1 MKKMHLNKLIS
12 ICFVFTALVFA
23 SCSNL
28 LDNIENENNGN
39 GSAKISLSVGLKNL
53 EGNSAE
59 ENNSRTVMAAAND
72 NTTPSN
78 LKNIK
83 LYAKISSDSKEL
95 GTEETLLAEWT
106 DYSEFNHVPYS
117 NEMQAETYDFM
128 LTAISYGATMTQT
141 LSSKTLSAGST
152 TSLNFTS
159 LAVSEAGEQTG
170 VIDLTIYYDKKRF
183 IIPESFEKYIG
194 SSYEKYAEISIS
206 LDGNLIAL
214 KDSSTSKISTYTLFT
229 TTDDNGN
236 GYTISMDEAYLNTA
250 PVNAG
255 FHIVTITFTAIDET
269 VFVYPV
275 PVYVQAGYLS
285 KGSVF
290 PLSDYKNVS
299 KDENV
304 QSYTVT
310 YNSNTD
316 TEETKTQT
324 FYTGSLLADAESL
337 GFRGTGTKRFKEW
350 NTQKDGKGTS
360 YSEGTSPELT
370 EDITLYAQWADFYK
384 ITYLINI
391 DSNTQSYIQKVE
403 GTPSLPAT
411 TTAFADFDSS
421 NYTFCGWDTKA
432 DGSGTRYDEGAS
444 LTLTE
449 DTILYAQWCGAKNSN
464 NYYMVENAKQWN
476 ALMGAPFANTSDGII
491 SADVYIPYGKT
502 ISSPALSLTSTKT
515 FSGRIEGYFH
525 RPIEGFKGA
534 LFDSLSADSEIKYL
548 TVKGLVCNTN
558 NGSIVDIKV
567 NAPVCNTNNGTISE
581 VTVSG
586 VKMTGYS
593 GIAKTNSSTGK
604 ISSCY
609 VSSCTITGSDSYA
622 GAICGRNVGTIEN
635 CIVSDCTIDGSTNNV
650 SYTGGICGYNEG
662 TISGSSTKVTGT
674 VTGSTSDQTYTGG
687 YCAYNKGTI
696 SDSGSVDITLSGS
709 SEADSYYGY
718 VIGYNDGGTV
728 STGIT
733 TTASNTID
741 GISYKVTAKDE
752 NDHQIGATI
761 TLTRTSKISVTV
773 NPDSSNPIYAGLSSS
788 NSYTQGSSNNYID
801 FGEIEKSTKATKTVY
816 LAKGTYYIV
825 LYNSKAAG
833 FGDNYAKGLISYTV
847 D

>member
-59 ENNSRTVMAAAND
+59 ENNSRTVMAAAKD

-83 LYAKISSDSKEL
+83 LYAKLSSGSKEL
-95 GTEETLLAEWT
+95 GTEETLLAEWA
-106 DYSEFNHVPYS
+106 DYSEFNLVPYS
-117 NEMQAETYDFM
+117 NEMHAGTYDFM
-128 LTAISYGATMTQT
+128 LTAINYGATMTQT

-152 TSLNFTS
+152 TSLNFIS
-159 LAVSEAGEQTG
+159 LVASETGEQTG
-170 VIDLTIYYDKKRF
+170 AIDLTIYYSAG
-183 IIPESFEKYIG
+183 ESFKKYVIYSSEKYP
-194 SSYEKYAEISIS
+194 EISLS

-214 KDSSTSKISTYTLFT
+214 KDSSTSSIET

-236 GYTISMDEAYLNTA
+236 VYGFYSSSACLKTA

-255 FHIVTITFTAIDET
+255 FHIITITCIATDGS

-285 KGSVF
+285 KGSVY

-299 KDENV
+299 HDENV

-324 FYTGSLLADAESL
+324 FYKGSLLADAEAL
-337 GFRGTGTKRFKEW
+337 GFTGTGTKRFKEW
-350 NTQKDGKGTS
+350 NTQKDGSGTS
-360 YSEGTSPELT
+360 YTEGSSPELT

-384 ITYLINI
+384 VTYLINI
-391 DSNTQSYIQKVE
+391 DSNTQTYIQKVE
-403 GTPSLPAT
+403 GEHSLAT
-411 TTAFADFDSS
+411 KTTAFADFDSS
-421 NYTFCGWDTKA
+421 KYQFCGWDTKA

-449 DTILYAQWCGAKNSN
+449 DIILYAQWCGAKDSYD
-464 NYYMVENAKQWN
+464 YYVVENAKQWN

-491 SADVYIPYGKT
+491 SAYVYIPYGKT

-515 FSGRIEGYFH
+515 FSGKIEGYFYL
-525 RPIEGFKGA
+525 PIEGFKGA
-534 LFDSLSADSEIKYL
+534 LFDSLSADSEIYNL
-548 TVKGLVCNTN
+548 TIKGLVCNTN
-558 NGSIVDIKV
+558 NGSIVDIRV
-567 NAPVCNTNNGTISE
+567 NAPVCNTNNGTISK
-581 VTVSG
+581 VNVSG
-586 VKMTGYS
+586 VTMTGS
-593 GIAKTNSSTGK
+593 GD
-604 ISSCY
+604 Y
-609 VSSCTITGSDSYA
+609 V
-622 GAICGRNVGTIEN
+622 GAICGRNAGIIEN
-635 CIVSDCTIDGSTNNV
+635 CTVSNCTIDGSTNNV
-650 SYTGGICGYNEG
+650 IYTGGICGYNEG
-662 TISGSSTKVTGT
+662 TISGSNTKVSGT
-674 VTGSTSDQTYTGG
+674 VTGSTSNQTYTGG

-733 TTASNTID
+733 TTAQETVIDTGTIQVD
-741 GISYKVTAKDE
+741 GSKSFKF
-752 NDHQIGATI
+752 
-761 TLTRTSKISVTV
+761 TLERTSLATVSFTDTAENAAQLNAYLQLLTETGTVSKTLVSCPDIKTSTVTKKL
-773 NPDSSNPIYAGLSSS
+773 YLSKG
-788 NSYTQGSSNNYID
+788 SYR
-801 FGEIEKSTKATKTVY
+801 VY
-816 LAKGTYYIV
+816 LSEDFATTNKGCSAKV
-825 LYNSKAAG
+825 LI
-833 FGDNYAKGLISYTV
+833 D
-847 D
+847 

>member
-12 ICFVFTALVFA
+12 ISFVFTALVFA

-28 LDNIENENNGN
+28 LDNIENEKNGN

-59 ENNSRTVMAAAND
+59 ENNSRTVMAAASD

-78 LKNIK
+78 LKDIK
-83 LYAKISSDSKEL
+83 LYAKLSSDFKVL
-95 GTEETLLAEWT
+95 GTVEPLLAEWA
-106 DYSEFNHVPYS
+106 DYSEFNLVPYS
-117 NEMQAETYDFM
+117 NEMHAGTYDFM
-128 LTAISYGATMTQT
+128 LTAINYGATMTQT

-159 LAVSEAGEQTG
+159 LTASENGEQTG
-170 VIDLTIYYDKKRF
+170 AIDLTIYYSDYSAG
-183 IIPESFEKYIG
+183 ESFKKYIDY
-194 SSYEKYAEISIS
+194 SYGNYPELSLS

-214 KDSSTSKISTYTLFT
+214 KDSSTSSIET
-229 TTDDNGN
+229 TTDDKGN
-236 GYTISMDEAYLNTA
+236 VYGFYSTSACLKTA

-255 FHIVTITFTAIDET
+255 FHIITITCIATDGS

-285 KGSVF
+285 KGSVY
-290 PLSDYKNVS
+290 PLSGNEVT
-299 KDENV
+299 KDDNV

-316 TEETKTQT
+316 TEEIKTQS
-324 FYTGSLLADAESL
+324 FYKGSLLADAEAL
-337 GFRGTGTKRFKEW
+337 GFTGTGTKRFKEW
-350 NTQKDGKGTS
+350 NTQKDGSGTS
-360 YSEGTSPELT
+360 YTEGSSPKLT

-384 ITYLINI
+384 LTYLINI
-391 DSNTQSYIQKVE
+391 DSNTQTYIQKVE
-403 GTPSLPAT
+403 AEISLAT
-411 TTAFADFDSS
+411 SKTAFADFDSLK
-421 NYTFCGWDTKA
+421 YQFCGWDTKA
-432 DGSGTRYDEGAS
+432 DGSGTRYAEGAS

-476 ALMGAPFANTSDGII
+476 ALMGAPFANTSSGII

-534 LFDSLSADSEIKYL
+534 LFDSLSADSEINSL

-567 NAPVCNTNNGTISE
+567 NAPVCNTNNGTISN

-609 VSSCTITGSDSYA
+609 VSSCTITGSGDYA
-622 GAICGRNVGTIEN
+622 GAICGRNMGTIED
-635 CIVSDCTIDGSTNNV
+635 CTVSNCTIDGSTNNV

-696 SDSGSVDITLSGS
+696 SDAGSVDITLSGS
-709 SEADSYYGY
+709 SEINSYYGY

-728 STGIT
+728 STDIT
-733 TTASNTID
+733 TTAQETKID
-741 GISYKVTAKDE
+741 TG
-752 NDHQIGATI
+752 TI
-761 TLTRTSKISVTV
+761 TVDGSKYLNFTLERTSLATVSFTDTAANAAQLNAYLRLLTETGTVSKTLVSCSDIDNTTVTKKLYL
-773 NPDSSNPIYAGLSSS
+773 SKGSYSIYLSEGYITSNKGCSAKVL
-788 NSYTQGSSNNYID
+788 ID
-801 FGEIEKSTKATKTVY
+801 
-816 LAKGTYYIV
+816 
-825 LYNSKAAG
+825 
-833 FGDNYAKGLISYTV
+833 
-847 D
+847 

>member
-1 MKKMHLNKLIS
+1 MKKIHLNKLIS

-28 LDNIENENNGN
+28 LDNIENENNGK

-59 ENNSRTVMAAAND
+59 ENNSRTVMAAASD

-78 LKNIK
+78 LKDIK
-83 LYAKISSDSKEL
+83 LYAKLSSDFKEL
-95 GTEETLLAEWT
+95 GTEETLLAEWA
-106 DYSEFNHVPYS
+106 DYSEFNLVPYS
-117 NEMQAETYDFM
+117 NEMQAGTYDFM
-128 LTAISYGATMTQT
+128 LTAINYGATMTQT

-159 LAVSEAGEQTG
+159 LTASENGEQTG
-170 VIDLTIYYDKKRF
+170 AIDLTIYYSAYSAG
-183 IIPESFEKYIG
+183 ESFKKYVIYSSEKYP
-194 SSYEKYAEISIS
+194 EISLS

-214 KDSSTSKISTYTLFT
+214 KDSSTSSIET
-229 TTDDNGN
+229 TTDDKGN
-236 GYTISMDEAYLNTA
+236 VYGFYSTSACLKTA

-255 FHIVTITFTAIDET
+255 FHIITITCIATDGS

-285 KGSVF
+285 KGSVY
-290 PLSDYKNVS
+290 PLSGNEVT
-299 KDENV
+299 KDDNV

-316 TEETKTQT
+316 TEEIKTQS
-324 FYTGSLLADAESL
+324 FYKGSLLADAEAL
-337 GFRGTGTKRFKEW
+337 GFTGTGTKRFKEW
-350 NTQKDGKGTS
+350 NTQKDGSGTS
-360 YSEGTSPELT
+360 YTEGSSPKLT

-384 ITYLINI
+384 LTYLINI
-391 DSNTQSYIQKVE
+391 DSNTQTYIQKVE
-403 GTPSLPAT
+403 AEISLAT
-411 TTAFADFDSS
+411 SKTAFADFDSLK
-421 NYTFCGWDTKA
+421 YQFCGWDTKA
-432 DGSGTRYDEGAS
+432 DGSGTRYAEGAS

-515 FSGRIEGYFH
+515 FSGKIEGYFYL
-525 RPIEGFKGA
+525 PIEGFKGA
-534 LFDSLSADSEIKYL
+534 LFDSLSADSEIYNL
-548 TVKGLVCNTN
+548 TIKGLVCNTN
-558 NGSIVDIKV
+558 NGSIVDIRV

-609 VSSCTITGSDSYA
+609 VSSCTITGSGDYA
-622 GAICGRNVGTIEN
+622 GAICGRNMGTIED
-635 CIVSDCTIDGSTNNV
+635 CTVSNCTIDGRTNNV
-650 SYTGGICGYNEG
+650 MYTGGICGYNEG
-662 TISGSSTKVTGT
+662 TISGSNTKVSGT
-674 VTGSTSDQTYTGG
+674 VTGSTSNYTYTGG

-709 SEADSYYGY
+709 SEINSYYGY

-733 TTASNTID
+733 TTAQETVIDTGTIQVD
-741 GISYKVTAKDE
+741 VSEYF
-752 NDHQIGATI
+752 NF
-761 TLTRTSKISVTV
+761 TLERTSLATVSFTDTAANSAQINGYLQLLTETGTVSKTLVSCPDIKTSTVTKKL
-773 NPDSSNPIYAGLSSS
+773 YLSKG
-788 NSYTQGSSNNYID
+788 SYR
-801 FGEIEKSTKATKTVY
+801 VY
-816 LAKGTYYIV
+816 LSEDFAIFANDGCSAKV
-825 LYNSKAAG
+825 LI
-833 FGDNYAKGLISYTV
+833 D
-847 D
+847 

>member
-117 NEMQAETYDFM
+117 NEMQAGTYDFM
-128 LTAISYGATMTQT
+128 LTAINYGATMTQT

-159 LAVSEAGEQTG
+159 LTASENGEQTG
-170 VIDLTIYYDKKRF
+170 AIDLTIYYSAYSAG
-183 IIPESFEKYIG
+183 ESFKKYVIYSSEKYP
-194 SSYEKYAEISIS
+194 EISLS

-214 KDSSTSKISTYTLFT
+214 KDSSTSSIET
-229 TTDDNGN
+229 TTDDKGN
-236 GYTISMDEAYLNTA
+236 VYGFYSTSACLKTA

-255 FHIVTITFTAIDET
+255 FHIITITCIATDGS

-285 KGSVF
+285 KGSVY
-290 PLSDYKNVS
+290 PLSGNEVT
-299 KDENV
+299 KDDNV

-316 TEETKTQT
+316 TEEIKTQS
-324 FYTGSLLADAESL
+324 FYKGSLLADAEAL
-337 GFRGTGTKRFKEW
+337 GFTGTGTKRFKEW
-350 NTQKDGKGTS
+350 NTQKDGSGTS
-360 YSEGTSPELT
+360 YTEGSSPKLT

-384 ITYLINI
+384 LTYLINI
-391 DSNTQSYIQKVE
+391 DSNTQTYIQKVE
-403 GTPSLPAT
+403 AEISLAT
-411 TTAFADFDSS
+411 SKTAFADFDSLK
-421 NYTFCGWDTKA
+421 YQFCGWDTKA
-432 DGSGTRYDEGAS
+432 DGSGTRYAEGAS

-534 LFDSLSADSEIKYL
+534 LFDSLSADSEINSL

-567 NAPVCNTNNGTISE
+567 NAPVCNTNNGTISN

-609 VSSCTITGSDSYA
+609 VSSCTITGSGDYA
-622 GAICGRNVGTIEN
+622 GAICGRNMGTIED
-635 CIVSDCTIDGSTNNV
+635 CTVSNCTIDGSTNNV

-696 SDSGSVDITLSGS
+696 SDAGSVDITLSGS
-709 SEADSYYGY
+709 SEINSYYGY

-728 STGIT
+728 STDIT
-733 TTASNTID
+733 TTAQETKIDTGTITVNGSKYFPFTLERTSIVTVSFTDTTANAAQINGYLQLLIDAGTVSKTLVSCSDIKSSTVTKKLYLSKGSYQVCLTEDYVGSNTGCSAKVLID
-741 GISYKVTAKDE
+741 
-752 NDHQIGATI
+752 
-761 TLTRTSKISVTV
+761 
-773 NPDSSNPIYAGLSSS
+773 
-788 NSYTQGSSNNYID
+788 
-801 FGEIEKSTKATKTVY
+801 
-816 LAKGTYYIV
+816 
-825 LYNSKAAG
+825 
-833 FGDNYAKGLISYTV
+833 
-847 D
+847 

>member
-1 MKKMHLNKLIS
+1 MKKIHLNKLIS

-28 LDNIENENNGN
+28 LDNIENENNGK

-59 ENNSRTVMAAAND
+59 ENNSRTVMAAASD

-78 LKNIK
+78 LKDIK
-83 LYAKISSDSKEL
+83 LYAKLSSDFKEL
-95 GTEETLLAEWT
+95 GTEETLLAEWA
-106 DYSEFNHVPYS
+106 DYSEFNLVPYS
-117 NEMQAETYDFM
+117 NEMQAGTYDFM
-128 LTAISYGATMTQT
+128 LTAINYGATMTQT

-159 LAVSEAGEQTG
+159 LTASENGEQTG
-170 VIDLTIYYDKKRF
+170 AIDLTIYYSAYSAG
-183 IIPESFEKYIG
+183 ESFKKYVIYSSEKYP
-194 SSYEKYAEISIS
+194 EISLS

-214 KDSSTSKISTYTLFT
+214 KDSSTSSIET
-229 TTDDNGN
+229 TTDDKGN
-236 GYTISMDEAYLNTA
+236 VYGFYSTSACLKTA

-255 FHIVTITFTAIDET
+255 FHIITITCIATDGS

-285 KGSVF
+285 KGSVY
-290 PLSDYKNVS
+290 PLSGNEVT
-299 KDENV
+299 KDDNV

-316 TEETKTQT
+316 TEEIKTQS
-324 FYTGSLLADAESL
+324 FYKGSLLADAEAL
-337 GFRGTGTKRFKEW
+337 GFTGTGTKRFKEW
-350 NTQKDGKGTS
+350 NTQKDGSGTS
-360 YSEGTSPELT
+360 YTEGSSPKLT

-384 ITYLINI
+384 LTYLINI
-391 DSNTQSYIQKVE
+391 DSNTQTYIQKVE
-403 GTPSLPAT
+403 AEISLAT
-411 TTAFADFDSS
+411 SKTAFADFDSLK
-421 NYTFCGWDTKA
+421 YQFCGWDTKA
-432 DGSGTRYDEGAS
+432 DGSGTRYAEGAS

-476 ALMGAPFANTSDGII
+476 ALMGAPFANTSSGII
-491 SADVYIPYGKT
+491 SADVYIPSGKT

-534 LFDSLSADSEIKYL
+534 LFDSLSADSEINSL
-548 TVKGLVCNTN
+548 TVKGLVCDTN
-558 NGSIVDIKV
+558 YGSIVDIRV
-567 NAPVCNTNNGTISE
+567 NAPVCNANYGTISN

-593 GIAKTNSSTGK
+593 GIAKINYSKGT
-604 ISSCY
+604 ISSCH

-622 GAICGRNVGTIEN
+622 GAICGRNMGTIED
-635 CIVSDCTIDGSTNNV
+635 CTVSNCTIDGSTNNV

-674 VTGSTSDQTYTGG
+674 VTGSTSDYTYTGG
-687 YCAYNKGTI
+687 YCAYNTGTI
-696 SDSGSVDITLSGS
+696 SDAGSVDITLSGS
-709 SEADSYYGY
+709 SEINSYYGY

-728 STGIT
+728 STDIT
-733 TTASNTID
+733 TTAQETKID
-741 GISYKVTAKDE
+741 TG
-752 NDHQIGATI
+752 TI
-761 TLTRTSKISVTV
+761 TVDDSKYFPFTLERTSIVTV
-773 NPDSSNPIYAGLSSS
+773 SFTDTTANAAQINGYLQLLTDAGTVSKTLVSCPDIKTSTVTKKLYLSKG
-788 NSYTQGSSNNYID
+788 SYR
-801 FGEIEKSTKATKTVY
+801 VY
-816 LAKGTYYIV
+816 LSEDFAIFANDGCSAKV
-825 LYNSKAAG
+825 LI
-833 FGDNYAKGLISYTV
+833 D
-847 D
+847 

>member
-1 MKKMHLNKLIS
+1 MKKIHLNKLIS
-12 ICFVFTALVFA
+12 ICFVFTALLFA

-59 ENNSRTVMAAAND
+59 ENNSRTVMAAASD

-78 LKNIK
+78 LKDIK
-83 LYAKISSDSKEL
+83 LYAKLSSDSKEL
-95 GTEETLLAEWT
+95 GTEETLLAEWA
-106 DYSEFNHVPYS
+106 DYSEFNLVPYS
-117 NEMQAETYDFM
+117 NEMQAGTYDFM
-128 LTAISYGATMTQT
+128 LTAINYGATMTQT

-236 GYTISMDEAYLNTA
+236 GYTISMDGAYLNTA

-255 FHIVTITFTAIDET
+255 FHIVTITFTAIDGT

-285 KGSVF
+285 KGSIF

-324 FYTGSLLADAESL
+324 FYKGSLLADAEAL
-337 GFRGTGTKRFKEW
+337 GFIATGSKRFKEW
-350 NTQKDGKGTS
+350 NTQKDGSGTS
-360 YSEGTSPELT
+360 YTEGTSPELT

-384 ITYLINI
+384 VTYLINI
-391 DSNTQSYIQKVE
+391 DSNTQTYIQKVE
-403 GTPSLPAT
+403 GESSLAT
-411 TTAFADFDSS
+411 KTTAFADFDSS
-421 NYTFCGWDTKA
+421 KYQFCGWDTKA
-432 DGSGTRYDEGAS
+432 DGSGTRYAEGAS

-476 ALMGAPFANTSDGII
+476 ALMGAPFANTSSGII
-491 SADVYIPYGKT
+491 SADVYIPSGKT

-515 FSGRIEGYFH
+515 FSGIIQGSYYL
-525 RPIEGFKGA
+525 PIEGFKGA
-534 LFDSLSADSEIKYL
+534 LFNSLSADSEIKYL
-548 TVKGLVCNTN
+548 TVKGLVCDTN
-558 NGSIVDIKV
+558 YGSIVDIRV
-567 NAPVCNTNNGTISE
+567 NAPVCNANYGTISN

-593 GIAKTNSSTGK
+593 GIAKINYSKGT
-604 ISSCY
+604 ISSCH

-622 GAICGRNVGTIEN
+622 GAICGRNMGTIED
-635 CIVSDCTIDGSTNNV
+635 CTVSNCTIDGSTNNV
-650 SYTGGICGYNEG
+650 MYTGGICGYNEG
-662 TISGSSTKVTGT
+662 TISGSSTKVSGT

-696 SDSGSVDITLSGS
+696 SDAGSVDITLSGS
-709 SEADSYYGY
+709 SEINSYYGY

-728 STGIT
+728 STDIT
-733 TTASNTID
+733 TTAQETVIDTGTIQVD
-741 GISYKVTAKDE
+741 GSKSFKF
-752 NDHQIGATI
+752 
-761 TLTRTSKISVTV
+761 TLERTSLATVSFTDTAANAAQLNASLQLLTETGTVSKTLISCT
-773 NPDSSNPIYAGLSSS
+773 NIKTSTETKKLYLSKG
-788 NSYTQGSSNNYID
+788 SYR
-801 FGEIEKSTKATKTVY
+801 VY
-816 LAKGTYYIV
+816 LSEDYFSTNTGCSAKV
-825 LYNSKAAG
+825 LI
-833 FGDNYAKGLISYTV
+833 D
-847 D
+847 

>member
-12 ICFVFTALVFA
+12 ISFVFTALVFA

-28 LDNIENENNGN
+28 LDNIENEKNGN

-53 EGNSAE
+53 EENSAE
-59 ENNSRTVMAAAND
+59 ENNSRTVMAAASD
-72 NTTPSN
+72 NTTVSN

-83 LYAKISSDSKEL
+83 LYAKLSSDSKEL
-95 GTEETLLAEWT
+95 GTEETLLTEWA
-106 DYSEFNHVPYS
+106 DYSEFNFVPYS
-117 NEMQAETYDFM
+117 NEMQAGTYDFM
-128 LTAISYGATMTQT
+128 LTAINYGATMTQT

-159 LAVSEAGEQTG
+159 LVASETGEQTG

-324 FYTGSLLADAESL
+324 FYKGSLLADAEAL
-337 GFRGTGTKRFKEW
+337 GFTGTGTKRFKEW
-350 NTQKDGKGTS
+350 NTQKDGSGTS
-360 YSEGTSPELT
+360 YTEGSSPKLT

-384 ITYLINI
+384 LTYLINI
-391 DSNTQSYIQKVE
+391 DSNTQTYIQKVE
-403 GTPSLPAT
+403 AEISLAT
-411 TTAFADFDSS
+411 SKTAFADFDSS
-421 NYTFCGWDTKA
+421 KYQFCGWDTKA
-432 DGSGTRYDEGAS
+432 DGSGTRYAEGAS

-476 ALMGAPFANTSDGII
+476 ALMGAPFANTSSGII

-534 LFDSLSADSEIKYL
+534 LFDSLSADSEINSL

-567 NAPVCNTNNGTISE
+567 NAPVCNTNNGTIS
-581 VTVSG
+581 
-586 VKMTGYS
+586 
-593 GIAKTNSSTGK
+593 
-604 ISSCY
+604 SCT
-609 VSSCTITGSDSYA
+609 VSSCTITGSGDYA
-622 GAICGRNVGTIEN
+622 GAICGRNMGTIED
-635 CIVSDCTIDGSTNNV
+635 CTVSNCTIDGSTNNV
-650 SYTGGICGYNEG
+650 MYTGGICGYNEG

-674 VTGSTSDQTYTGG
+674 VTGSTSNQTYTGG

-728 STGIT
+728 STEIT

-741 GISYKVTAKDE
+741 GISYKVTAKDG

-773 NPDSSNPIYAGLSSS
+773 NPDPSNPIYAGLSSS

>member
-1 MKKMHLNKLIS
+1 MKKIHLNKLIS

-28 LDNIENENNGN
+28 LDNIENENNGK

-59 ENNSRTVMAAAND
+59 ENNSRTVMAAASD

-78 LKNIK
+78 LKDIK
-83 LYAKISSDSKEL
+83 LYAKLSSDSKEL
-95 GTEETLLAEWT
+95 GTEESLLTEWA
-106 DYSEFNHVPYS
+106 DYSEFNLVPYS
-117 NEMQAETYDFM
+117 NEMHAGTYDFM
-128 LTAISYGATMTQT
+128 LTAINYGATMTQT

-159 LAVSEAGEQTG
+159 LTASENGEQTG
-170 VIDLTIYYDKKRF
+170 AIDLTIYYSAYSAG
-183 IIPESFEKYIG
+183 ESFKKYVIYSSEKYP
-194 SSYEKYAEISIS
+194 EISLS

-214 KDSSTSKISTYTLFT
+214 KDSSTSSIET
-229 TTDDNGN
+229 TTDDKGN
-236 GYTISMDEAYLNTA
+236 VYGFYSTSACLKTA

-255 FHIVTITFTAIDET
+255 FHIITITCIATDGS

-285 KGSVF
+285 KGSVY
-290 PLSDYKNVS
+290 PLSGNEVT
-299 KDENV
+299 KDDNV

-316 TEETKTQT
+316 TEEIKTQS
-324 FYTGSLLADAESL
+324 FYKGSLLADAEAL
-337 GFRGTGTKRFKEW
+337 GFTGTGTKRFKEW
-350 NTQKDGKGTS
+350 NTQKDGSGTS
-360 YSEGTSPELT
+360 YTEGSSPELT

-384 ITYLINI
+384 VTYLINI
-391 DSNTQSYIQKVE
+391 DSNTQTYIQKVE
-403 GTPSLPAT
+403 GEHSLAT
-411 TTAFADFDSS
+411 KTTAFADFDSS
-421 NYTFCGWDTKA
+421 KYQFCGWDTKA
-432 DGSGTRYDEGAS
+432 DGSGTRYAEGKT

-449 DTILYAQWCGAKNSN
+449 DITLYAQWCGAKDSYD
-464 NYYMVENAKQWN
+464 YYVVENAKQWN

-491 SADVYIPYGKT
+491 SADVYIPNGKT

-534 LFDSLSADSEIKYL
+534 LFDSLSADSEINSL

-567 NAPVCNTNNGTISE
+567 NAPVCNTNNGTISN

-586 VKMTGYS
+586 ITMTGYS
-593 GIAKTNSSTGK
+593 GIARINSSNGT
-604 ISSCY
+604 ISSCT
-609 VSSCTITGSDSYA
+609 VSSCTITGSGDYA
-622 GAICGRNVGTIEN
+622 GAICGKNAGTIED
-635 CIVSDCTIDGSTNNV
+635 CTVSNCTIDGSTNNV
-650 SYTGGICGYNEG
+650 MYTGGICGYNEG

-674 VTGSTSDQTYTGG
+674 VTGSTSNQTYTGG

-696 SDSGSVDITLSGS
+696 SDAGSVDITLSGS
-709 SEADSYYGY
+709 SEINSYYGY

-728 STGIT
+728 STDIT
-733 TTASNTID
+733 TTAQETKID
-741 GISYKVTAKDE
+741 TG
-752 NDHQIGATI
+752 TI
-761 TLTRTSKISVTV
+761 TVDGSKYLNFTLERTSLATVSFTDTAANSAQINGYLQLLTETGTVSKTLVSCPDIKTSTVTKKL
-773 NPDSSNPIYAGLSSS
+773 YLSKG
-788 NSYTQGSSNNYID
+788 SYR
-801 FGEIEKSTKATKTVY
+801 VY
-816 LAKGTYYIV
+816 LSEDFAIFANDGCSAKV
-825 LYNSKAAG
+825 LI
-833 FGDNYAKGLISYTV
+833 D
-847 D
+847 

>member
-1 MKKMHLNKLIS
+1 MKKIHLNKLIS

-28 LDNIENENNGN
+28 LDNIENENNGK

-59 ENNSRTVMAAAND
+59 ENNSRTVMAAASD

-78 LKNIK
+78 LKDIK
-83 LYAKISSDSKEL
+83 LYAKLSSDFKEL
-95 GTEETLLAEWT
+95 GTEETLLAEWA
-106 DYSEFNHVPYS
+106 DYSEFNLVPYS
-117 NEMQAETYDFM
+117 NEMQAGTYDFM
-128 LTAISYGATMTQT
+128 LTAINYGATMTQT

-159 LAVSEAGEQTG
+159 LTASENGEQTG
-170 VIDLTIYYDKKRF
+170 AIDLTIYYSAYSAG
-183 IIPESFEKYIG
+183 ESFKKYVIYSSEKYP
-194 SSYEKYAEISIS
+194 EISLS

-214 KDSSTSKISTYTLFT
+214 KDSSTSSIET
-229 TTDDNGN
+229 TTDDKGN
-236 GYTISMDEAYLNTA
+236 VYGFYSTSACLKTA

-255 FHIVTITFTAIDET
+255 FHIITITCIATDGS

-285 KGSVF
+285 KGSVY
-290 PLSDYKNVS
+290 PLSGNEVT
-299 KDENV
+299 KDDNV

-316 TEETKTQT
+316 TEEIKTQS
-324 FYTGSLLADAESL
+324 FYKGSLLADAEAL
-337 GFRGTGTKRFKEW
+337 GFTGTGTKRFKEW
-350 NTQKDGKGTS
+350 NTQKDGSGTS
-360 YSEGTSPELT
+360 YTEGSSPKLT

-384 ITYLINI
+384 LTYLINI
-391 DSNTQSYIQKVE
+391 DSNTQTYIQKVE
-403 GTPSLPAT
+403 AEISLAT
-411 TTAFADFDSS
+411 SKTAFADFDSLK
-421 NYTFCGWDTKA
+421 YQFCGWDTKA
-432 DGSGTRYDEGAS
+432 DGSGTRYAEGAS

-476 ALMGAPFANTSDGII
+476 ALMGAPFANTSSGII
-491 SADVYIPYGKT
+491 SADVYIPSGKT

-515 FSGRIEGYFH
+515 FSGIIQGSYYL
-525 RPIEGFKGA
+525 PIEGFKGA
-534 LFDSLSADSEIKYL
+534 LFNSLSADSEIKYL
-548 TVKGLVCNTN
+548 TVKGLVCDTN
-558 NGSIVDIKV
+558 YGSIVDIRV
-567 NAPVCNTNNGTISE
+567 NAPVCNANYGTISN

-593 GIAKTNSSTGK
+593 GIAKINYSKGT
-604 ISSCY
+604 ISSCH

-622 GAICGRNVGTIEN
+622 GAICGRNMGTIED
-635 CIVSDCTIDGSTNNV
+635 CTVSNCTIDGSTNNV

-674 VTGSTSDQTYTGG
+674 VTGSTSDYTYTGG
-687 YCAYNKGTI
+687 YCAYNTGTI
-696 SDSGSVDITLSGS
+696 SDSGSIDITLSGS

-728 STGIT
+728 STDIT
-733 TTASNTID
+733 TTAQETMIDTGTIQVD
-741 GISYKVTAKDE
+741 VSEYF
-752 NDHQIGATI
+752 NF
-761 TLTRTSKISVTV
+761 TLERTSLATVSFTDTAANSAQINGYLQLLTETGTVSKTLVSCPDIKTSTVTKKL
-773 NPDSSNPIYAGLSSS
+773 YLSKG
-788 NSYTQGSSNNYID
+788 SYR
-801 FGEIEKSTKATKTVY
+801 VY
-816 LAKGTYYIV
+816 LSEDFAIFANDGCSAKV
-825 LYNSKAAG
+825 LI
-833 FGDNYAKGLISYTV
+833 D
-847 D
+847 

>member
-12 ICFVFTALVFA
+12 ICFVFTALLFA

-59 ENNSRTVMAAAND
+59 ENNSRTVMAAASD
-72 NTTPSN
+72 NTTVSN

-83 LYAKISSDSKEL
+83 LYAKLSSDSKEL
-95 GTEETLLAEWT
+95 GTEESLLTEWA
-106 DYSEFNHVPYS
+106 DYSEFNLVPYS
-117 NEMQAETYDFM
+117 NEMQAGTYDFM
-128 LTAISYGATMTQT
+128 LTAINYGATMTQT

-159 LAVSEAGEQTG
+159 LTASENGEQTG
-170 VIDLTIYYDKKRF
+170 AIDLTIYYSDYSAG
-183 IIPESFEKYIG
+183 ESFKKYIDY
-194 SSYEKYAEISIS
+194 SYGNYPELSLS

-214 KDSSTSKISTYTLFT
+214 KDSSTSSIEI

-236 GYTISMDEAYLNTA
+236 VYGFYSTSAYLKTA
-250 PVNAG
+250 PVKAG
-255 FHIVTITFTAIDET
+255 FHIITITCIATDGS

-285 KGSVF
+285 KGSVY
-290 PLSDYKNVS
+290 PLSGNEVT
-299 KDENV
+299 KDDNV

-316 TEETKTQT
+316 TEEIKTQS
-324 FYTGSLLADAESL
+324 FYKGSLLADAEAL
-337 GFRGTGTKRFKEW
+337 GFTGTGTKRFKEW
-350 NTQKDGKGTS
+350 NTQKDGSGTS
-360 YSEGTSPELT
+360 YTEGSSPELT

-384 ITYLINI
+384 VTYLINI
-391 DSNTQSYIQKVE
+391 DSNTQTYIQKVE
-403 GTPSLPAT
+403 GEHSLAT
-411 TTAFADFDSS
+411 KTTAFADFDSS
-421 NYTFCGWDTKA
+421 KYQFCGWDTKA
-432 DGSGTRYDEGAS
+432 DGSGTRYAEGKT

-449 DTILYAQWCGAKNSN
+449 DIILYAQWCGAKDSYD
-464 NYYMVENAKQWN
+464 YYVVENAKQWN

-491 SADVYIPYGKT
+491 SADVYIPSGKT

-515 FSGRIEGYFH
+515 FSGKIEGYFYL
-525 RPIEGFKGA
+525 PIEGFKGA
-534 LFDSLSADSEIKYL
+534 LFDSLSADSEIYNL
-548 TVKGLVCNTN
+548 TIKGLVCNTN
-558 NGSIVDIKV
+558 NGSIVDIRV

-609 VSSCTITGSDSYA
+609 VSSCTITGSGDYA
-622 GAICGRNVGTIEN
+622 GAICGRNMGTIED
-635 CIVSDCTIDGSTNNV
+635 CTVSNCTIDGSTNNV
-650 SYTGGICGYNEG
+650 MYTGGICGYNEG

-674 VTGSTSDQTYTGG
+674 VTGSTSNQTYTGG

-696 SDSGSVDITLSGS
+696 SDAGSVDITLSGS
-709 SEADSYYGY
+709 SEVNSYYGY

-728 STGIT
+728 STDIT
-733 TTASNTID
+733 TTAQETKID
-741 GISYKVTAKDE
+741 TG
-752 NDHQIGATI
+752 TI
-761 TLTRTSKISVTV
+761 TVDGSKYFLFTLERTSIVTV
-773 NPDSSNPIYAGLSSS
+773 SFTDTAANSAQINGYLQLLTETGTVSKTLVSCPDIKTSTVTKKLYLSKG
-788 NSYTQGSSNNYID
+788 SYR
-801 FGEIEKSTKATKTVY
+801 VY
-816 LAKGTYYIV
+816 LSEDFAIFANDGCSAKV
-825 LYNSKAAG
+825 LI
-833 FGDNYAKGLISYTV
+833 D
-847 D
+847 

>member
-1 MKKMHLNKLIS
+1 MKKIHLNKLIS

-28 LDNIENENNGN
+28 LDNIENENNGK

-117 NEMQAETYDFM
+117 NEMQAGTYDFM
-128 LTAISYGATMTQT
+128 LTAINYGATMTQT

-159 LAVSEAGEQTG
+159 LTASENGEQTG
-170 VIDLTIYYDKKRF
+170 AIDLTIYYSAYSAG
-183 IIPESFEKYIG
+183 ESFKKYVIYSSEKYP
-194 SSYEKYAEISIS
+194 EISLS

-214 KDSSTSKISTYTLFT
+214 KDSSTSSIET
-229 TTDDNGN
+229 TTDDKGN
-236 GYTISMDEAYLNTA
+236 VYGFYSTSACLKTA

-255 FHIVTITFTAIDET
+255 FHIITITCIATDGS

-285 KGSVF
+285 KGSVY
-290 PLSDYKNVS
+290 PLSGNEVT
-299 KDENV
+299 KDDNV

-316 TEETKTQT
+316 TEEIKTQS
-324 FYTGSLLADAESL
+324 FYKGSLLADAEAL
-337 GFRGTGTKRFKEW
+337 GFTGTGTKRFKEW
-350 NTQKDGKGTS
+350 NTQKDGSGTS
-360 YSEGTSPELT
+360 YTEGSSPKLT

-384 ITYLINI
+384 LTYLINI
-391 DSNTQSYIQKVE
+391 DSNTQTYIQKVE
-403 GTPSLPAT
+403 AEISLAT
-411 TTAFADFDSS
+411 SKTAFADFDSLK
-421 NYTFCGWDTKA
+421 YQFCGWDTKA
-432 DGSGTRYDEGAS
+432 DGSGTRYAEGAS

-534 LFDSLSADSEIKYL
+534 LFDSLSADSEINSL

-567 NAPVCNTNNGTISE
+567 NAPVCNTNNGTISN

-609 VSSCTITGSDSYA
+609 VSSCTITGSGDYA
-622 GAICGRNVGTIEN
+622 GAICGRNAGIIED
-635 CIVSDCTIDGSTNNV
+635 CTVSNCTIDGSTNNV
-650 SYTGGICGYNEG
+650 IYTGGICGYNEG

-674 VTGSTSDQTYTGG
+674 VTGSTSNQTYTGG

-728 STGIT
+728 STDIT
-733 TTASNTID
+733 TTAQETKIDTGTITVNGSKYFPFTLERTSIVTVSFTDTTANAAQINGYLQLLTDAGTVSKTLVSCSDIKSSTVTKKLYLSKGSYQVCLTEDYVGSNT
-741 GISYKVTAKDE
+741 GC
-752 NDHQIGATI
+752 
-761 TLTRTSKISVTV
+761 
-773 NPDSSNPIYAGLSSS
+773 
-788 NSYTQGSSNNYID
+788 
-801 FGEIEKSTKATKTVY
+801 STK
-816 LAKGTYYIV
+816 V
-825 LYNSKAAG
+825 LI
-833 FGDNYAKGLISYTV
+833 D
-847 D
+847 

>member
-12 ICFVFTALVFA
+12 ISFVFTALVFA

-28 LDNIENENNGN
+28 LDNIENEKNGN

-59 ENNSRTVMAAAND
+59 ENNSRTVMAAASD

-78 LKNIK
+78 LKDIK
-83 LYAKISSDSKEL
+83 LYAKISLDSKEL
-95 GTEETLLAEWT
+95 GTEETFLAEWT
-106 DYSEFNHVPYS
+106 DYSEFNLVPYS
-117 NEMQAETYDFM
+117 KEMQAGTYDFM
-128 LTAISYGATMTQT
+128 LTAINYGATMTQT

-159 LAVSEAGEQTG
+159 LTASENGEQTG
-170 VIDLTIYYDKKRF
+170 AIDLTIYYSAYSAG
-183 IIPESFEKYIG
+183 ESFKKYIDY
-194 SSYEKYAEISIS
+194 SYGKYPELSLS
-206 LDGNLIAL
+206 LDGNLIVL
-214 KDSSTSKISTYTLFT
+214 KDSSTSSIEI

-236 GYTISMDEAYLNTA
+236 VYRFYSTDAYLKTA
-250 PVNAG
+250 PVKAG
-255 FHIVTITFTAIDET
+255 FHIITITCNATDGS

-285 KGSVF
+285 KGSVY
-290 PLSDYKNVS
+290 PLSGNEVT
-299 KDENV
+299 KDDNV

-316 TEETKTQT
+316 TEEIKTQS
-324 FYTGSLLADAESL
+324 FYKGSLLADAEAL
-337 GFRGTGTKRFKEW
+337 GFTGTGTKRFKEW
-350 NTQKDGKGTS
+350 NTQKDGNGTS
-360 YSEGTSPELT
+360 YTEGSSPKLT

-384 ITYLINI
+384 LTYLINI
-391 DSNTQSYIQKVE
+391 DSNTQTYIQKVE
-403 GTPSLPAT
+403 AEISLAT
-411 TTAFADFDSS
+411 SKTAFADFDSLK
-421 NYTFCGWDTKA
+421 YQFCGWDTKA
-432 DGSGTRYDEGAS
+432 DGSGTRYAEGAS

-534 LFDSLSADSEIKYL
+534 LFDSLSADSEINSL

-567 NAPVCNTNNGTISE
+567 NAPVCNTNNGTISN

-593 GIAKTNSSTGK
+593 GIAKINYSNGT
-604 ISSCY
+604 ISSCH
-609 VSSCTITGSDSYA
+609 VSSCTITGIDSYA
-622 GAICGRNVGTIEN
+622 GAICGRNMGTIED
-635 CIVSDCTIDGSTNNV
+635 CTVSNCTIDGSTNNV

-662 TISGSSTKVTGT
+662 TISGSNTKVSGT
-674 VTGSTSDQTYTGG
+674 VTGSTSNLTYTGG

-696 SDSGSVDITLSGS
+696 SDAGSVDITLSGS
-709 SEADSYYGY
+709 SEINSYYGY

-728 STGIT
+728 STDIT
-733 TTASNTID
+733 TTAQETVIDTGTIQVD
-741 GISYKVTAKDE
+741 VSEYF
-752 NDHQIGATI
+752 NF
-761 TLTRTSKISVTV
+761 TLERTSLATVSFTDTAANSAQINGYLQLLTETGTVSKTLVSCPDIKTSTVTKKL
-773 NPDSSNPIYAGLSSS
+773 YLSKG
-788 NSYTQGSSNNYID
+788 SYR
-801 FGEIEKSTKATKTVY
+801 VY
-816 LAKGTYYIV
+816 LSEDFAIFANDGCSAKV
-825 LYNSKAAG
+825 LI
-833 FGDNYAKGLISYTV
+833 D
-847 D
+847 

>member
-12 ICFVFTALVFA
+12 ICFVFTAFIFA

-117 NEMQAETYDFM
+117 NEMQAGTYDFM
-128 LTAISYGATMTQT
+128 LTAINYGATMTQT

-159 LAVSEAGEQTG
+159 LVASENGEQTG
-170 VIDLTIYYDKKRF
+170 AIDLTVYYDNSYNT
-183 IIPESFEKYIG
+183 IPESFEKYIDY
-194 SSYEKYAEISIS
+194 SYGKYPEISLS

-214 KDSSTSKISTYTLFT
+214 KDSSTSSIET
-229 TTDDNGN
+229 TTDDKGN
-236 GYTISMDEAYLNTA
+236 VYGFYSTSACLKTA

-255 FHIVTITFTAIDET
+255 FHIITITCIATDGS

-285 KGSVF
+285 KGSVY
-290 PLSDYKNVS
+290 PLSGNEVT
-299 KDENV
+299 KDDNV

-316 TEETKTQT
+316 TEEIKTQS
-324 FYTGSLLADAESL
+324 FYKGSLLADAEAL
-337 GFRGTGTKRFKEW
+337 GFTGTGTKRFKEW
-350 NTQKDGKGTS
+350 NTQKDGSGTS
-360 YSEGTSPELT
+360 YTEGSSPKLT

-384 ITYLINI
+384 LTYLINI
-391 DSNTQSYIQKVE
+391 DSNTQTYIQKVE
-403 GTPSLPAT
+403 AEISLAT
-411 TTAFADFDSS
+411 SKTAFADFDSLK
-421 NYTFCGWDTKA
+421 YQFCGWDTKA
-432 DGSGTRYDEGAS
+432 DGSGTRYAEGAS

-476 ALMGAPFANTSDGII
+476 ALMGAPFANTSSGII
-491 SADVYIPYGKT
+491 SADVYIPSGKT

-515 FSGRIEGYFH
+515 FSGIIQGSYYL
-525 RPIEGFKGA
+525 PIEGFKGA
-534 LFDSLSADSEIKYL
+534 LFNSLSADSEIKYL
-548 TVKGLVCNTN
+548 TVKGLVCDTN
-558 NGSIVDIKV
+558 YGSIVDIRV
-567 NAPVCNTNNGTISE
+567 NAPVCNANYGTISN

-593 GIAKTNSSTGK
+593 GIAKINYSKGT
-604 ISSCY
+604 ISSCH

-622 GAICGRNVGTIEN
+622 GAICGRNMGTIED
-635 CIVSDCTIDGSTNNV
+635 CTVSNCTIDGSTNNV

-662 TISGSSTKVTGT
+662 TISGSSTKVSGT
-674 VTGSTSDQTYTGG
+674 VTGSTSNQTYTGG

-696 SDSGSVDITLSGS
+696 SDSGSVNITLSGS
-709 SEADSYYGY
+709 SETDSYYGY

-728 STGIT
+728 STDIT
-733 TTASNTID
+733 TTAQETVIDTGTIQVD
-741 GISYKVTAKDE
+741 GLKYL
-752 NDHQIGATI
+752 NF
-761 TLTRTSKISVTV
+761 TLERTSLATVSFTDTAANAAQINGYLQLLTETGTVSKTLISC
-773 NPDSSNPIYAGLSSS
+773 PDIKTSTETKKLYLSKG
-788 NSYTQGSSNNYID
+788 SYR
-801 FGEIEKSTKATKTVY
+801 VY
-816 LAKGTYYIV
+816 LSEDYATTNKGCSAKV
-825 LYNSKAAG
+825 LI
-833 FGDNYAKGLISYTV
+833 D
-847 D
+847 

>member
-12 ICFVFTALVFA
+12 ICFVFTVLVFA

-59 ENNSRTVMAAAND
+59 ENNSRTVMAAAKD

-83 LYAKISSDSKEL
+83 LYAKLSSDSKEL
-95 GTEETLLAEWT
+95 GTEETLLAEWA
-106 DYSEFNHVPYS
+106 DYSEFNLVPYS

-128 LTAISYGATMTQT
+128 LTAINYGATMTQT

-159 LAVSEAGEQTG
+159 LTASENGEQTG
-170 VIDLTIYYDKKRF
+170 AIDLTIYYSAYSAG
-183 IIPESFEKYIG
+183 ESFKKYVIYSSEKYP
-194 SSYEKYAEISIS
+194 EISLS

-214 KDSSTSKISTYTLFT
+214 KDSSTSSIET
-229 TTDDNGN
+229 TTDDKGN
-236 GYTISMDEAYLNTA
+236 VYGFYSTSACLKTA

-255 FHIVTITFTAIDET
+255 FHIITITCIATDGS

-275 PVYVQAGYLS
+275 PVYVQTGYLS
-285 KGSVF
+285 KGSVY
-290 PLSDYKNVS
+290 PLSGNEVT
-299 KDENV
+299 KDDNA

-316 TEETKTQT
+316 TEEIKTQS
-324 FYTGSLLADAESL
+324 FYKGSLLADAEAL
-337 GFRGTGTKRFKEW
+337 GFTGTGTKRFKEW
-350 NTQKDGKGTS
+350 NTQKDGSGTS
-360 YSEGTSPELT
+360 YTEGSSPKLT

-384 ITYLINI
+384 VTYLINI
-391 DSNTQSYIQKVE
+391 DSNTQTYIQKVE
-403 GTPSLPAT
+403 GEHSLAT
-411 TTAFADFDSS
+411 KTTAFADFDSS
-421 NYTFCGWDTKA
+421 KYQFCGWDTKA
-432 DGSGTRYDEGAS
+432 DGSGTRYAEGKT

-449 DTILYAQWCGAKNSN
+449 DIILYAQWCGAKDSYD
-464 NYYMVENAKQWN
+464 YYVVENAKQWN

-515 FSGRIEGYFH
+515 FSGKIEGYFFL
-525 RPIEGFKGA
+525 PIEGFKGA
-534 LFDSLSADSEIKYL
+534 LFDSLSADSGIYKL
-548 TVKGLVCNTN
+548 TIKGLVCNTN
-558 NGSIVDIKV
+558 NGSIVDIRV
-567 NAPVCNTNNGTISE
+567 NAPVCNTNNGTISN

-593 GIAKTNSSTGK
+593 GIARINSSTGT
-604 ISSCY
+604 ISSCT
-609 VSSCTITGSDSYA
+609 VSDCTITGSGDYA
-622 GAICGRNVGTIEN
+622 GAICGQNMGTIED
-635 CIVSDCTIDGSTNNV
+635 CTVSNCTIDGSTNDV
-650 SYTGGICGYNEG
+650 MYTGGICGYNEG
-662 TISGSSTKVTGT
+662 TISGSSTKVTST
-674 VTGSTSDQTYTGG
+674 VTGSTSNYTYTGG

-728 STGIT
+728 STDIT
-733 TTASNTID
+733 TTAQETVIDTGTIQVD
-741 GISYKVTAKDE
+741 GSKSFKF
-752 NDHQIGATI
+752 
-761 TLTRTSKISVTV
+761 TLERTSLATVSFTDTAANAAQINGYLQLLTETGTVSKTLVSCSDIKTSTVTKKL
-773 NPDSSNPIYAGLSSS
+773 YLSKG
-788 NSYTQGSSNNYID
+788 SYI
-801 FGEIEKSTKATKTVY
+801 VY
-816 LAKGTYYIV
+816 LSEDYATTNKGCSAKV
-825 LYNSKAAG
+825 LI
-833 FGDNYAKGLISYTV
+833 D
-847 D
+847 

>member
-12 ICFVFTALVFA
+12 ISFVFTALVFA

-28 LDNIENENNGN
+28 LDNIENENNGK

-59 ENNSRTVMAAAND
+59 ENNSRTVMAAASD

-78 LKNIK
+78 LKDIK
-83 LYAKISSDSKEL
+83 LYAKLSSDFKEL
-95 GTEETLLAEWT
+95 GTEETLLAEWA
-106 DYSEFNHVPYS
+106 DYSEFNLVPYS
-117 NEMQAETYDFM
+117 NEMQAGTYDFM
-128 LTAISYGATMTQT
+128 LTAINYGATMTQT

-159 LAVSEAGEQTG
+159 LTASENGEQTG
-170 VIDLTIYYDKKRF
+170 AIDLTIYYSAYSAG
-183 IIPESFEKYIG
+183 ESFKKYVIYSSEKYP
-194 SSYEKYAEISIS
+194 EISLS

-214 KDSSTSKISTYTLFT
+214 KDSSTSSIET
-229 TTDDNGN
+229 TTDDKGN
-236 GYTISMDEAYLNTA
+236 VYGFYSTSACLKTA

-255 FHIVTITFTAIDET
+255 FHIITITCIATDGS

-285 KGSVF
+285 KGSVY
-290 PLSDYKNVS
+290 PLSGNEVT
-299 KDENV
+299 KDDNV

-316 TEETKTQT
+316 TEEIKTQS
-324 FYTGSLLADAESL
+324 FYKGSLLADAEAL
-337 GFRGTGTKRFKEW
+337 GFTGTGTKRFKEW
-350 NTQKDGKGTS
+350 NTQKDGSGTS
-360 YSEGTSPELT
+360 YTEGSSPKLT

-384 ITYLINI
+384 VTYLINI
-391 DSNTQSYIQKVE
+391 DSNTQTYIQKVE
-403 GTPSLPAT
+403 GEHSLAT
-411 TTAFADFDSS
+411 KTTAFADFDSLK
-421 NYTFCGWDTKA
+421 YQFCGWDTKA
-432 DGSGTRYDEGAS
+432 DGSGTRYAEGAS

-449 DTILYAQWCGAKNSN
+449 DTILYAQWCGAKDSYD
-464 NYYMVENAKQWN
+464 YYVVENAKQWN

-491 SADVYIPYGKT
+491 SADVYIPSGKT

-515 FSGRIEGYFH
+515 FSGKIEGYFYL
-525 RPIEGFKGA
+525 PIEGFKGA
-534 LFDSLSADSEIKYL
+534 LFDSLSADSEINSL

-558 NGSIVDIKV
+558 NGSIVDIRV

-609 VSSCTITGSDSYA
+609 VSSCTITGIEDYA
-622 GAICGRNVGTIEN
+622 GAICGKNAGTIED
-635 CIVSDCTIDGSTNNV
+635 CTVSNCTIDGSTNNV

-662 TISGSSTKVTGT
+662 TISGSSTKVSGT
-674 VTGSTSDQTYTGG
+674 VTGSTSNLTYTGG

-696 SDSGSVDITLSGS
+696 SDAGSVDITLSGS
-709 SEADSYYGY
+709 SEINSYYGY

-728 STGIT
+728 STDIT
-733 TTASNTID
+733 TTAQETKID
-741 GISYKVTAKDE
+741 TG
-752 NDHQIGATI
+752 TI
-761 TLTRTSKISVTV
+761 TVDDSKYFPFTLERTSIVTV
-773 NPDSSNPIYAGLSSS
+773 SFTDTAANSAQINGYLQLLTETGTVSKTLVSCPDIKTSTVTKKLYLSKG
-788 NSYTQGSSNNYID
+788 SYR
-801 FGEIEKSTKATKTVY
+801 VY
-816 LAKGTYYIV
+816 LSEDFAIFANDGCSAKV
-825 LYNSKAAG
+825 LI
-833 FGDNYAKGLISYTV
+833 D
-847 D
+847 

>member
-12 ICFVFTALVFA
+12 ISFVFTALVFA

-28 LDNIENENNGN
+28 LDNIENEKNGN

-59 ENNSRTVMAAAND
+59 ENNSRTVMAAASD

-78 LKNIK
+78 LKDIK
-83 LYAKISSDSKEL
+83 LYAKISLDSKEL
-95 GTEETLLAEWT
+95 GTEETLLAEWA
-106 DYSEFNHVPYS
+106 DYSEFNLVPYS
-117 NEMQAETYDFM
+117 KEMQAETYDFM

-324 FYTGSLLADAESL
+324 FYKGSLLADAEAL
-337 GFRGTGTKRFKEW
+337 GFTGTGTKRFKEW
-350 NTQKDGKGTS
+350 NTQKDGSGTS
-360 YSEGTSPELT
+360 YTEGSSPKLT

-384 ITYLINI
+384 LTYLINI
-391 DSNTQSYIQKVE
+391 DSNTQTYIQKVE
-403 GTPSLPAT
+403 AEISLAT
-411 TTAFADFDSS
+411 SKTAFADFDSS
-421 NYTFCGWDTKA
+421 KYQFCGWDTKA
-432 DGSGTRYDEGAS
+432 DGSGTRYAEGAS

-449 DTILYAQWCGAKNSN
+449 DTILYAQWYGAKNSN

-476 ALMGAPFANTSDGII
+476 ALMGAPFANTSSGII

-502 ISSPALSLTSTKT
+502 ISSPAISLTSTKT
-515 FSGRIEGYFH
+515 FSGIIDGYNSAYSS
-525 RPIEGFKGA
+525 ISGLTNV
-534 LFDSLSADSEIKYL
+534 LFNSLAADSEISYL

-558 NGSIVDIKV
+558 NGSIVDLRV
-567 NAPVCNTNNGTISE
+567 NAPVCNTNNGTISN

-586 VKMTGYS
+586 VTMTVYS
-593 GIAKTNSSTGK
+593 GIARTNSSTGT

-609 VSSCTITGSDSYA
+609 VTSCTITGSGDYA
-622 GAICGRNVGTIEN
+622 GAICGQNQGTIKD
-635 CIVSDCTIDGSTNNV
+635 CTVSNCTIDGSKNNV
-650 SYTGGICGYNEG
+650 MYTGGICGYNEG
-662 TISGSSTKVTGT
+662 TISG
-674 VTGSTSDQTYTGG
+674 
-687 YCAYNKGTI
+687 
-696 SDSGSVDITLSGS
+696 
-709 SEADSYYGY
+709 
-718 VIGYNDGGTV
+718 
-728 STGIT
+728 
-733 TTASNTID
+733 
-741 GISYKVTAKDE
+741 
-752 NDHQIGATI
+752 
-761 TLTRTSKISVTV
+761 R
-773 NPDSSNPIYAGLSSS
+773 
-788 NSYTQGSSNNYID
+788 
-801 FGEIEKSTKATKTVY
+801 EIVKCC
-816 LAKGTYYIV
+816 G
-825 LYNSKAAG
+825 
-833 FGDNYAKGLISYTV
+833 
-847 D
+847 

>member
-1 MKKMHLNKLIS
+1 MKKIHLNKLIS

-28 LDNIENENNGN
+28 LDNIENENNGK

-59 ENNSRTVMAAAND
+59 ENNSRTVMAAASD

-78 LKNIK
+78 LKDIK
-83 LYAKISSDSKEL
+83 LYAKLSSDFKEL
-95 GTEETLLAEWT
+95 GTEETLLAEWA
-106 DYSEFNHVPYS
+106 DYSEFNLVPYS
-117 NEMQAETYDFM
+117 NEMHAGTYDFM
-128 LTAISYGATMTQT
+128 LTAINYGATMTQT

-159 LAVSEAGEQTG
+159 LTASENGEQTG
-170 VIDLTIYYDKKRF
+170 AIDLTIYYSAYSAG
-183 IIPESFEKYIG
+183 ESFKKYVIYSSEKYP
-194 SSYEKYAEISIS
+194 EISLS

-214 KDSSTSKISTYTLFT
+214 KDSSTSSIET
-229 TTDDNGN
+229 TTDDKGN
-236 GYTISMDEAYLNTA
+236 VYGFYSTSACLKTA

-255 FHIVTITFTAIDET
+255 FHIITITCIARDGS

-285 KGSVF
+285 KGSVY
-290 PLSDYKNVS
+290 PLSGNEVT
-299 KDENV
+299 KDDNV

-316 TEETKTQT
+316 TEEIKTQS
-324 FYTGSLLADAESL
+324 FYKGSLLADAEAL
-337 GFRGTGTKRFKEW
+337 GFTGTGTKRFKEW
-350 NTQKDGKGTS
+350 NTQKDGSGTS
-360 YSEGTSPELT
+360 YTEGSSPELT

-384 ITYLINI
+384 VTYLINI
-391 DSNTQSYIQKVE
+391 DSNTQTYIQKVE
-403 GTPSLPAT
+403 GEHSLAT
-411 TTAFADFDSS
+411 KTTAFADFDSS
-421 NYTFCGWDTKA
+421 KYQFCGWDTKA
-432 DGSGTRYDEGAS
+432 DGSGTRYAEGKT
-444 LTLTE
+444 LTLIE
-449 DTILYAQWCGAKNSN
+449 DITLYAQWCGAKDSYD
-464 NYYMVENAKQWN
+464 YYVVENAKQWN
-476 ALMGAPFANTSDGII
+476 ALMGAPFANTSSGII
-491 SADVYIPYGKT
+491 SADVYIPSGKT

-515 FSGRIEGYFH
+515 FSGKIEGYFYL
-525 RPIEGFKGA
+525 PIEGFKGA
-534 LFDSLSADSEIKYL
+534 LFDSLSADSEIYNL
-548 TVKGLVCNTN
+548 TIKGLVCNTN
-558 NGSIVDIKV
+558 NGSIVDIRV

-609 VSSCTITGSDSYA
+609 VSSCTITGSGDYA
-622 GAICGRNVGTIEN
+622 GAICGRNMGTIED
-635 CIVSDCTIDGSTNNV
+635 CTVSNCTIDGSTNNV

-696 SDSGSVDITLSGS
+696 SDAGSVDITLSGS
-709 SEADSYYGY
+709 SEINSYYGY

-728 STGIT
+728 STDIT
-733 TTASNTID
+733 TTAQETKIDTGTITVNSSKYFPFTLERTSIVTVSFTDTTANAAQINGYLQLLTDAGTVSKTLVSCSDINSSTVTKKLYLSKGSYQVCLTEDYVRSNTGCSAKVLID
-741 GISYKVTAKDE
+741 
-752 NDHQIGATI
+752 
-761 TLTRTSKISVTV
+761 
-773 NPDSSNPIYAGLSSS
+773 
-788 NSYTQGSSNNYID
+788 
-801 FGEIEKSTKATKTVY
+801 
-816 LAKGTYYIV
+816 
-825 LYNSKAAG
+825 
-833 FGDNYAKGLISYTV
+833 
-847 D
+847 

>member
-1 MKKMHLNKLIS
+1 MHLNKLIS

-59 ENNSRTVMAAAND
+59 ENNSRTIMAAASD

-95 GTEETLLAEWT
+95 GTEETLLAEWA
-106 DYSEFNHVPYS
+106 DYSEFNLVPYS
-117 NEMQAETYDFM
+117 NEMHAGTYDFM
-128 LTAISYGATMTQT
+128 LTAINYGATMTQT

-152 TSLNFTS
+152 TSLDFTS
-159 LAVSEAGEQTG
+159 LTASENGEQTG
-170 VIDLTIYYDKKRF
+170 AIDLTIYYSAG
-183 IIPESFEKYIG
+183 ESFKKYVIYSSEKYP
-194 SSYEKYAEISIS
+194 EISLS

-214 KDSSTSKISTYTLFT
+214 KDSSTSSIET
-229 TTDDNGN
+229 TTDDKGN
-236 GYTISMDEAYLNTA
+236 VYGFYSTSACLKTA

-255 FHIVTITFTAIDET
+255 FHIITITCIATDGS

-285 KGSVF
+285 KGSVY
-290 PLSDYKNVS
+290 PLSGNEVT
-299 KDENV
+299 KDDNA

-316 TEETKTQT
+316 TEEIKTQS
-324 FYTGSLLADAESL
+324 FYKGSLLADAEAL
-337 GFRGTGTKRFKEW
+337 GFTGTGTKRFKEW
-350 NTQKDGKGTS
+350 NTQKDGSGTS
-360 YSEGTSPELT
+360 YTEGSSPKLT

-384 ITYLINI
+384 VTYLINI
-391 DSNTQSYIQKVE
+391 DSNTQTYIQKVE
-403 GTPSLPAT
+403 GEPSLAT
-411 TTAFADFDSS
+411 KTTAFADFDSS
-421 NYTFCGWDTKA
+421 KYQFCGWDTKA
-432 DGSGTRYDEGAS
+432 DGSGTRYAEGAS

-476 ALMGAPFANTSDGII
+476 ALMGAPFANTSSGII
-491 SADVYIPYGKT
+491 SADVYIPSGKT

-515 FSGRIEGYFH
+515 FSGIIQGSYYL
-525 RPIEGFKGA
+525 PIEGFKGA
-534 LFDSLSADSEIKYL
+534 LFNSLSADSEIKYL
-548 TVKGLVCNTN
+548 TVKGLVCDTN
-558 NGSIVDIKV
+558 YGSIVDIRV
-567 NAPVCNTNNGTISE
+567 NAPVCNANYGTISN

-593 GIAKTNSSTGK
+593 GIAKINYSKGT
-604 ISSCY
+604 ISSCH

-622 GAICGRNVGTIEN
+622 GAICGRNMGTIED
-635 CIVSDCTIDGSTNNV
+635 CTVSNCTIDGSTNNV

-674 VTGSTSDQTYTGG
+674 VTGSTSNLTYTGG

-696 SDSGSVDITLSGS
+696 SDAGSVDITLSGS

-728 STGIT
+728 STDIT
-733 TTASNTID
+733 TTAQETMIDTGTIQVD
-741 GISYKVTAKDE
+741 VSEYF
-752 NDHQIGATI
+752 NF
-761 TLTRTSKISVTV
+761 TLERTSLATVSFTDTAANSAQINGYLQLLTETGTVSKTLVSCPDIKTSTVTKKL
-773 NPDSSNPIYAGLSSS
+773 YLSKG
-788 NSYTQGSSNNYID
+788 SYR
-801 FGEIEKSTKATKTVY
+801 VY
-816 LAKGTYYIV
+816 LSEDFAIFANDGCSAKV
-825 LYNSKAAG
+825 LI
-833 FGDNYAKGLISYTV
+833 D
-847 D
+847 

>member
-12 ICFVFTALVFA
+12 ICFVFTALLFA

-28 LDNIENENNGN
+28 LDNIENENNGK

-59 ENNSRTVMAAAND
+59 ENNSRTVMAAASD

-78 LKNIK
+78 LKDIK
-83 LYAKISSDSKEL
+83 LYAKLSSDFKEL
-95 GTEETLLAEWT
+95 GTEETLLAEWA
-106 DYSEFNHVPYS
+106 DYSEFNLVPYS
-117 NEMQAETYDFM
+117 NEMHAGTYDFM
-128 LTAISYGATMTQT
+128 LTAINYGATMTQT

-159 LAVSEAGEQTG
+159 LTASENGEQTG
-170 VIDLTIYYDKKRF
+170 AIDLTIYYSAYSAG
-183 IIPESFEKYIG
+183 ESFKKYVIYSSEKYP
-194 SSYEKYAEISIS
+194 EISLS

-214 KDSSTSKISTYTLFT
+214 KDSSTSSIET
-229 TTDDNGN
+229 TTDDKGN
-236 GYTISMDEAYLNTA
+236 VYGFYSTSACLKTA

-255 FHIVTITFTAIDET
+255 FHIITITCIATDGS

-285 KGSVF
+285 KGSVY
-290 PLSDYKNVS
+290 PLSGNEVT
-299 KDENV
+299 KDDNV

-324 FYTGSLLADAESL
+324 FYKGSLLADAEAL
-337 GFRGTGTKRFKEW
+337 GFTGTGTKRFKEW
-350 NTQKDGKGTS
+350 NTQKDGSGTS
-360 YSEGTSPELT
+360 YTEGSSPELT

-384 ITYLINI
+384 VTYLINI
-391 DSNTQSYIQKVE
+391 DSNTQTYIQKVE
-403 GTPSLPAT
+403 GEHSLAT
-411 TTAFADFDSS
+411 KTTAFADFDSS
-421 NYTFCGWDTKA
+421 KYQFCGWDTKA
-432 DGSGTRYDEGAS
+432 DGSGTRYAEGKT
-444 LTLTE
+444 LTLIE
-449 DTILYAQWCGAKNSN
+449 DITLYAQWCGAKDSYD
-464 NYYMVENAKQWN
+464 YYVVENAKQWN

-515 FSGRIEGYFH
+515 FSGKIEGYFH

-534 LFDSLSADSEIKYL
+534 LFDSLSADSEINSL

-567 NAPVCNTNNGTISE
+567 NAPVCNTNNGTISN

-593 GIAKTNSSTGK
+593 GIARINSSTGT
-604 ISSCY
+604 ISSCT
-609 VSSCTITGSDSYA
+609 VSDCTITGSDSYA
-622 GAICGRNVGTIEN
+622 GAICGRNMGTIED
-635 CIVSDCTIDGSTNNV
+635 CTVSNCTIDGSTNDV
-650 SYTGGICGYNEG
+650 IYTGGICGYNEG

-674 VTGSTSDQTYTGG
+674 VTGSTSNYTYTGG

-696 SDSGSVDITLSGS
+696 SDAGSVDITLSGS

-728 STGIT
+728 STDIT
-733 TTASNTID
+733 TTAQETVIDTGTIQVD
-741 GISYKVTAKDE
+741 GSKSFKF
-752 NDHQIGATI
+752 
-761 TLTRTSKISVTV
+761 TLERTSLATVSFTDTAANAAQLNAYLRLLTETGTVSKTLVSCSDIDNTTVTKKLYL
-773 NPDSSNPIYAGLSSS
+773 SKGSYSIYLSEGYITSNKGCSAKVI
-788 NSYTQGSSNNYID
+788 ID
-801 FGEIEKSTKATKTVY
+801 
-816 LAKGTYYIV
+816 
-825 LYNSKAAG
+825 
-833 FGDNYAKGLISYTV
+833 
-847 D
+847 

>member
-1 MKKMHLNKLIS
+1 MKKIHLNKLIS

-28 LDNIENENNGN
+28 LDNIENENNGK

-59 ENNSRTVMAAAND
+59 ENNSRTVMAAASD

-78 LKNIK
+78 LKDIK
-83 LYAKISSDSKEL
+83 LYAKLSSDFKEL
-95 GTEETLLAEWT
+95 GTEETLLAEWA
-106 DYSEFNHVPYS
+106 DYSEFNLVPYS
-117 NEMQAETYDFM
+117 NEMQAGTYDFM
-128 LTAISYGATMTQT
+128 LTAINYGATMTQT

-159 LAVSEAGEQTG
+159 LTASENGEQTG
-170 VIDLTIYYDKKRF
+170 AIDLTIYYSAYSAG
-183 IIPESFEKYIG
+183 ESFKKYVIYSSEKYP
-194 SSYEKYAEISIS
+194 EISLS

-214 KDSSTSKISTYTLFT
+214 KDSSTSSIET
-229 TTDDNGN
+229 TTDDKGN
-236 GYTISMDEAYLNTA
+236 VYGFYSTSACLKTA

-255 FHIVTITFTAIDET
+255 FHIITITCIATDGS

-285 KGSVF
+285 KGSVY
-290 PLSDYKNVS
+290 PLSGNEVT
-299 KDENV
+299 KDDNV

-316 TEETKTQT
+316 TEEIKTQS
-324 FYTGSLLADAESL
+324 FYKGSLLADAEAL
-337 GFRGTGTKRFKEW
+337 GFTGTGTKRFKEW
-350 NTQKDGKGTS
+350 NTQKDGSGTS
-360 YSEGTSPELT
+360 YTEGSSPKLT

-384 ITYLINI
+384 LTYLINI
-391 DSNTQSYIQKVE
+391 DSNTQTYIQKVE
-403 GTPSLPAT
+403 AEISLAT
-411 TTAFADFDSS
+411 SKTAFADFDSLK
-421 NYTFCGWDTKA
+421 YQFCGWDTKA
-432 DGSGTRYDEGAS
+432 DGSGTRYAEGAS

-476 ALMGAPFANTSDGII
+476 ALMGAPFANTSSGII
-491 SADVYIPYGKT
+491 SADVYIPSGKT

-515 FSGRIEGYFH
+515 FSGIIQGSYYL
-525 RPIEGFKGA
+525 PIEGFKGA
-534 LFDSLSADSEIKYL
+534 LFNSLSADSEIKYL
-548 TVKGLVCNTN
+548 TVKGLVCDTN
-558 NGSIVDIKV
+558 YGSIVDIRV
-567 NAPVCNTNNGTISE
+567 NAPVCNANYGTISN

-609 VSSCTITGSDSYA
+609 VSSCTITGSGDYA
-622 GAICGRNVGTIEN
+622 GAICGRNMGTIED
-635 CIVSDCTIDGSTNNV
+635 CTVSNCTIDGRTNNV
-650 SYTGGICGYNEG
+650 MYTGGICGYNEG
-662 TISGSSTKVTGT
+662 TISGSNTKVSGT
-674 VTGSTSDQTYTGG
+674 VTGSTSNYTYTGG

-709 SEADSYYGY
+709 SEINSYYGY

-733 TTASNTID
+733 TTAQETVIDTGTIQVD
-741 GISYKVTAKDE
+741 VSEYF
-752 NDHQIGATI
+752 NF
-761 TLTRTSKISVTV
+761 TLERTSLATVSFTDTAANSAQINGYLQLLTETGTVSKTLVSCPDIKTSTVTKKL
-773 NPDSSNPIYAGLSSS
+773 YLSKG
-788 NSYTQGSSNNYID
+788 SYR
-801 FGEIEKSTKATKTVY
+801 VY
-816 LAKGTYYIV
+816 LSEDFAIFANDGCSAKV
-825 LYNSKAAG
+825 LI
-833 FGDNYAKGLISYTV
+833 D
-847 D
+847 

>member
-12 ICFVFTALVFA
+12 ICFVFTALLFA

-83 LYAKISSDSKEL
+83 LYAKLSSDSKEL
-95 GTEETLLAEWT
+95 GTEETLLAEWA
-106 DYSEFNHVPYS
+106 DYSEFNLVPYS

-128 LTAISYGATMTQT
+128 LTAINYGATMTQT
-141 LSSKTLSAGST
+141 LSSQTLSAGST

-159 LAVSEAGEQTG
+159 LTASENGEQTG
-170 VIDLTIYYDKKRF
+170 AIDLTIYYSAYSAG
-183 IIPESFEKYIG
+183 ESFKKYVIYSSEKYP
-194 SSYEKYAEISIS
+194 EISLS

-214 KDSSTSKISTYTLFT
+214 KDSSTSSIET
-229 TTDDNGN
+229 TTDDKGN
-236 GYTISMDEAYLNTA
+236 VYGFYSTSACLKTA

-255 FHIVTITFTAIDET
+255 FHIITITCIATDGS

-285 KGSVF
+285 KGSVY
-290 PLSDYKNVS
+290 PLSGNEVT
-299 KDENV
+299 KDDNV

-324 FYTGSLLADAESL
+324 FYKGSLLADAEAL
-337 GFRGTGTKRFKEW
+337 GFTGTGTKRFKEW
-350 NTQKDGKGTS
+350 NTQKDGSGTS
-360 YSEGTSPELT
+360 YTEGSSPELT

-384 ITYLINI
+384 VTYLINI
-391 DSNTQSYIQKVE
+391 DSNTQTYIQKVE
-403 GTPSLPAT
+403 GEHSLAT
-411 TTAFADFDSS
+411 KTTAFADFDSS
-421 NYTFCGWDTKA
+421 KYQFCGWDTKA
-432 DGSGTRYDEGAS
+432 DGSGTRYAEGKT
-444 LTLTE
+444 LTLIE
-449 DTILYAQWCGAKNSN
+449 DITLYAQWCGAKDSYD
-464 NYYMVENAKQWN
+464 YYVVENAKQWN

-491 SADVYIPYGKT
+491 SADVYIPSGKT

-534 LFDSLSADSEIKYL
+534 LFDSLSADSEINSL

-567 NAPVCNTNNGTISE
+567 NAPVCNTNNGTISN

-586 VKMTGYS
+586 ITMTGYS
-593 GIAKTNSSTGK
+593 GIARTNSSTGK

-609 VSSCTITGSDSYA
+609 VSSCTITGIEDYA
-622 GAICGRNVGTIEN
+622 GAICGKNAGTIED
-635 CIVSDCTIDGSTNNV
+635 CTVSNCTIDGSTNNV
-650 SYTGGICGYNEG
+650 MYTGGICGYNEG
-662 TISGSSTKVTGT
+662 TISGSSTKVSGT
-674 VTGSTSDQTYTGG
+674 VTGSTSDYTYTGG
-687 YCAYNKGTI
+687 YCAYNTGTI
-696 SDSGSVDITLSGS
+696 SDSGSIDITLSGS

-728 STGIT
+728 STDIT
-733 TTASNTID
+733 TTAQETKID
-741 GISYKVTAKDE
+741 TG
-752 NDHQIGATI
+752 TI
-761 TLTRTSKISVTV
+761 TVDGSKYLNFTLERTSLATVSFTDTAANSAQINGYLQLLTETGTVSKTLVSCPDIKTSTVTKKL
-773 NPDSSNPIYAGLSSS
+773 YLSKG
-788 NSYTQGSSNNYID
+788 SYR
-801 FGEIEKSTKATKTVY
+801 VY
-816 LAKGTYYIV
+816 LSEDYFTTNTGCSAKV
-825 LYNSKAAG
+825 LI
-833 FGDNYAKGLISYTV
+833 D
-847 D
+847 

>member
-1 MKKMHLNKLIS
+1 MKKIHLNKLIS

-28 LDNIENENNGN
+28 LDNIENENNGK

-59 ENNSRTVMAAAND
+59 ENNSRTVMAAASD

-78 LKNIK
+78 LKDIK
-83 LYAKISSDSKEL
+83 LYAKLSSDFKEL
-95 GTEETLLAEWT
+95 GTEETLLAEWA
-106 DYSEFNHVPYS
+106 DYSEFNLVPYS
-117 NEMQAETYDFM
+117 NEMHAGTYDFM
-128 LTAISYGATMTQT
+128 LTAINYGATMTQT

-159 LAVSEAGEQTG
+159 LTASENGEQTG
-170 VIDLTIYYDKKRF
+170 AIDLTIYYSAYSAG
-183 IIPESFEKYIG
+183 ESFKKYVIYSSEKYP
-194 SSYEKYAEISIS
+194 EISLS

-214 KDSSTSKISTYTLFT
+214 KDSSTSSIET
-229 TTDDNGN
+229 TTDDKGN
-236 GYTISMDEAYLNTA
+236 VYGFYSTSACLKTA

-255 FHIVTITFTAIDET
+255 FHIITITCIATDGS

-285 KGSVF
+285 KGSVY
-290 PLSDYKNVS
+290 PLSGNEVT
-299 KDENV
+299 KDDNV

-316 TEETKTQT
+316 TEEIKTQS
-324 FYTGSLLADAESL
+324 FYKGSLLADAEAL
-337 GFRGTGTKRFKEW
+337 GFTGTGTKRFKEW
-350 NTQKDGKGTS
+350 NTQKDGRGTS
-360 YSEGTSPELT
+360 YTEGSSPELT

-384 ITYLINI
+384 VTYLINI
-391 DSNTQSYIQKVE
+391 DSNTQTYIQKVE
-403 GTPSLPAT
+403 GEHSLAT
-411 TTAFADFDSS
+411 KTTAFADFDSS
-421 NYTFCGWDTKA
+421 KYQFCGWDTKA
-432 DGSGTRYDEGAS
+432 DGSGTRYAEGKT

-449 DTILYAQWCGAKNSN
+449 DIILYAQWCGAKDSYD
-464 NYYMVENAKQWN
+464 YYVVENAKQWN
-476 ALMGAPFANTSDGII
+476 ALMGAPFANTSSGII

-534 LFDSLSADSEIKYL
+534 LFDSLSADSEINSL

-567 NAPVCNTNNGTISE
+567 NAPVCNTNNGTISSC
-581 VTVSG
+581 TVSE
-586 VKMTGYS
+586 
-593 GIAKTNSSTGK
+593 
-604 ISSCY
+604 
-609 VSSCTITGSDSYA
+609 CTITGSGDYA
-622 GAICGRNVGTIEN
+622 GAICGRNAGIIED
-635 CIVSDCTIDGSTNNV
+635 CTVSNCTIDGSTNNV
-650 SYTGGICGYNEG
+650 IYTGGICGYNEG

-696 SDSGSVDITLSGS
+696 SDAGSVDITLSGS
-709 SEADSYYGY
+709 SEINSYYGY

-728 STGIT
+728 STDIT
-733 TTASNTID
+733 TTAQETKID
-741 GISYKVTAKDE
+741 TG
-752 NDHQIGATI
+752 TI
-761 TLTRTSKISVTV
+761 TVDGSKYLNFTLERTSLATV
-773 NPDSSNPIYAGLSSS
+773 SFTDTAA
-788 NSYTQGSSNNYID
+788 NSAQLNASLRLL
-801 FGEIEKSTKATKTVY
+801 TKTGTVSKTLVSCSDIDNTTVTKKLY
-816 LAKGTYYIV
+816 LSKGSYSIYLSEGYITSNKGCSAKV
-825 LYNSKAAG
+825 LI
-833 FGDNYAKGLISYTV
+833 D
-847 D
+847 

>member
-1 MKKMHLNKLIS
+1 MKKIHLNKLIS

-28 LDNIENENNGN
+28 LDNIENENNGK

-59 ENNSRTVMAAAND
+59 ENNSRTVMAAASD

-78 LKNIK
+78 LKDIK
-83 LYAKISSDSKEL
+83 LYAKLSSDFKEL
-95 GTEETLLAEWT
+95 GTEETLLAEWA

-117 NEMQAETYDFM
+117 NEMQAGTYDFM
-128 LTAISYGATMTQT
+128 LTAINYGATMTQT

-159 LAVSEAGEQTG
+159 LTASENGEQTG
-170 VIDLTIYYDKKRF
+170 AIDLTIYYSDYSAG
-183 IIPESFEKYIG
+183 ESFKKYIDY
-194 SSYEKYAEISIS
+194 SYGNYPELSLS

-214 KDSSTSKISTYTLFT
+214 KDSSTSSIET
-229 TTDDNGN
+229 TTDDKGN
-236 GYTISMDEAYLNTA
+236 VYGFYSTSACLKTA

-255 FHIVTITFTAIDET
+255 FHIITITCIATDGS

-285 KGSVF
+285 KGSVY
-290 PLSDYKNVS
+290 PLSGNEVT
-299 KDENV
+299 KDDNV

-316 TEETKTQT
+316 TEEIKTQS
-324 FYTGSLLADAESL
+324 FYKGSLLADAEAL
-337 GFRGTGTKRFKEW
+337 GFTGTGTKRFKEW
-350 NTQKDGKGTS
+350 NTQKDGRGTS
-360 YSEGTSPELT
+360 YTEGSSPKLT

-384 ITYLINI
+384 LTYLINI
-391 DSNTQSYIQKVE
+391 DSNTQTYIQKVE
-403 GTPSLPAT
+403 AEISLAT
-411 TTAFADFDSS
+411 SKTAFADFDSLK
-421 NYTFCGWDTKA
+421 YQFCGWDTKA
-432 DGSGTRYDEGAS
+432 DGSGTRYAEGAS

-491 SADVYIPYGKT
+491 SADVYIPSGKT

-534 LFDSLSADSEIKYL
+534 LFDSLSADSEINSL

-567 NAPVCNTNNGTISE
+567 NAPVCNTNNGTISN

-609 VSSCTITGSDSYA
+609 VSSCTITGSGDYA
-622 GAICGRNVGTIEN
+622 GAICGRNMGTIED
-635 CIVSDCTIDGSTNNV
+635 CTVSNCTIDGSTNNV

-696 SDSGSVDITLSGS
+696 SDAGSVDITLSGS
-709 SEADSYYGY
+709 SEINSYYGY

-728 STGIT
+728 STDIT
-733 TTASNTID
+733 TTAQETKID
-741 GISYKVTAKDE
+741 TG
-752 NDHQIGATI
+752 TI
-761 TLTRTSKISVTV
+761 TVDGSKYLNFTLERTSLATVSFTDTAANAAQLNAYLRLLTETGTVSKTLVSCSDIDNTTVTKKLYL
-773 NPDSSNPIYAGLSSS
+773 SKGSYSIYLSEGYITSNKGCSAKVL
-788 NSYTQGSSNNYID
+788 ID
-801 FGEIEKSTKATKTVY
+801 
-816 LAKGTYYIV
+816 
-825 LYNSKAAG
+825 
-833 FGDNYAKGLISYTV
+833 
-847 D
+847 

>member
-1 MKKMHLNKLIS
+1 MKKIHLNKLIS

-28 LDNIENENNGN
+28 LDNIENENNGK

-59 ENNSRTVMAAAND
+59 ENNSRTVMAAASD

-78 LKNIK
+78 LKDIK
-83 LYAKISSDSKEL
+83 LYAKLSSDFKEL
-95 GTEETLLAEWT
+95 GTEETLLAEWA
-106 DYSEFNHVPYS
+106 DYSEFNLVPYS
-117 NEMQAETYDFM
+117 NEMHAGTYDFM
-128 LTAISYGATMTQT
+128 LTAINYGATMTQT

-159 LAVSEAGEQTG
+159 LTASENGEQTG
-170 VIDLTIYYDKKRF
+170 AIDLTIYYSAYSAG
-183 IIPESFEKYIG
+183 ESFKKYVIYSSEKYP
-194 SSYEKYAEISIS
+194 EISLS

-214 KDSSTSKISTYTLFT
+214 KDSSTSSIET
-229 TTDDNGN
+229 TTDDKGN
-236 GYTISMDEAYLNTA
+236 VYGFYSTSACLKTA

-255 FHIVTITFTAIDET
+255 FHIITITCIATDGS

-285 KGSVF
+285 KGSVY
-290 PLSDYKNVS
+290 PLSGNEVT
-299 KDENV
+299 KDDNV

-316 TEETKTQT
+316 TEEIKTQS
-324 FYTGSLLADAESL
+324 FYKGSLLADAEAL
-337 GFRGTGTKRFKEW
+337 GFTGTGTKRFKEW
-350 NTQKDGKGTS
+350 NTQKDGRGTS
-360 YSEGTSPELT
+360 YTEGSSPELT

-384 ITYLINI
+384 VTYLINI
-391 DSNTQSYIQKVE
+391 DSNTQTYIQKVE
-403 GTPSLPAT
+403 GEHSLAT
-411 TTAFADFDSS
+411 KTTAFADFDSS
-421 NYTFCGWDTKA
+421 KYQFCGWDTKA
-432 DGSGTRYDEGAS
+432 DGSGTRYAEGKT
-444 LTLTE
+444 LTLIE
-449 DTILYAQWCGAKNSN
+449 DITLYAQWCGAKDSCD
-464 NYYMVENAKQWN
+464 YYVVENAKQWN

-534 LFDSLSADSEIKYL
+534 LFDSLSADSEINSL

-567 NAPVCNTNNGTISE
+567 NAPVCNTNNGTISN

-586 VKMTGYS
+586 ITMTGYS
-593 GIAKTNSSTGK
+593 GIARINSSNGT
-604 ISSCY
+604 ISSCT
-609 VSSCTITGSDSYA
+609 VSSCTITGSGDYA
-622 GAICGRNVGTIEN
+622 GAICGQNVGTINN
-635 CIVSDCTIDGSTNNV
+635 CTVSDCTIDGRTKNV
-650 SYTGGICGYNEG
+650 KYTGGICGYNEG

-674 VTGSTSDQTYTGG
+674 VTGSTSNQTYTGG

-728 STGIT
+728 STDIT
-733 TTASNTID
+733 TTAQETVVDTGTITVDGSKYFDFTLERTSLATVSFTDTAANAAQLNAYLRLLTETGTVSKTLVSYSDIKTSTVTKKLYLSKGSYQVCLTEDYVRSNTGCSAKVLID
-741 GISYKVTAKDE
+741 
-752 NDHQIGATI
+752 
-761 TLTRTSKISVTV
+761 
-773 NPDSSNPIYAGLSSS
+773 
-788 NSYTQGSSNNYID
+788 
-801 FGEIEKSTKATKTVY
+801 
-816 LAKGTYYIV
+816 
-825 LYNSKAAG
+825 
-833 FGDNYAKGLISYTV
+833 
-847 D
+847 

>member
-117 NEMQAETYDFM
+117 NEMQAGTYDFM
-128 LTAISYGATMTQT
+128 LTAINYGATMTQT

-236 GYTISMDEAYLNTA
+236 GYTISMDGAYLNTA

-255 FHIVTITFTAIDET
+255 FHIVTITFTAIDGT

-285 KGSVF
+285 KGSIF

-299 KDENV
+299 KDDNV

-316 TEETKTQT
+316 TEEIKTQS
-324 FYTGSLLADAESL
+324 FYKGSLLADAEAL
-337 GFRGTGTKRFKEW
+337 GFTGTGTKRFKEW
-350 NTQKDGKGTS
+350 NTQKDGNGTS
-360 YSEGTSPELT
+360 YTEGSSPKLT

-384 ITYLINI
+384 LTYLINI
-391 DSNTQSYIQKVE
+391 DSNTQTYIQKVE
-403 GTPSLPAT
+403 AEISLAT
-411 TTAFADFDSS
+411 SKTAFADFDSLK
-421 NYTFCGWDTKA
+421 YQFCGWDTKA
-432 DGSGTRYDEGAS
+432 DGSGTRYAEGKT

-449 DTILYAQWCGAKNSN
+449 DIILYAQWCGAKDSYD
-464 NYYMVENAKQWN
+464 YYVVENAKQWN

-491 SADVYIPYGKT
+491 SADVYIPSGKT

-515 FSGRIEGYFH
+515 FSGKIEGYFYL
-525 RPIEGFKGA
+525 PIEGFKGA
-534 LFDSLSADSEIKYL
+534 LFDSLSADSEINSL

-567 NAPVCNTNNGTISE
+567 NAPVCNTNNGTISN

-586 VKMTGYS
+586 VTMTGYS
-593 GIAKTNSSTGK
+593 GIAKTNSSTGT
-604 ISSCY
+604 ISFCT
-609 VSSCTITGSDSYA
+609 VSDCTITGSGDYA
-622 GAICGRNVGTIEN
+622 GAICERNMGTIKD
-635 CIVSDCTIDGSTNNV
+635 CTVSNCTIDGSTNNV
-650 SYTGGICGYNEG
+650 LYTGGICGYNEG
-662 TISGSSTKVTGT
+662 TISGSSTKVSGT

-718 VIGYNDGGTV
+718 VIGYNNGGTV
-728 STGIT
+728 STDIT
-733 TTASNTID
+733 TTAQETKID
-741 GISYKVTAKDE
+741 TG
-752 NDHQIGATI
+752 TI
-761 TLTRTSKISVTV
+761 TVDGSKYLNFTLERTSLATVSFTDTAANSAQINGYLQLLTETGTVLKTLVSCPDIKTSTVTKKL
-773 NPDSSNPIYAGLSSS
+773 YLSKG
-788 NSYTQGSSNNYID
+788 SYR
-801 FGEIEKSTKATKTVY
+801 VY
-816 LAKGTYYIV
+816 LSEDYFTTNTGCSAKV
-825 LYNSKAAG
+825 LI
-833 FGDNYAKGLISYTV
+833 D
-847 D
+847 

>member
-1 MKKMHLNKLIS
+1 MKKIHLNKLIS

-28 LDNIENENNGN
+28 LDNIENENNGK

-59 ENNSRTVMAAAND
+59 ENNSRTVMAAASD

-78 LKNIK
+78 LKDIK
-83 LYAKISSDSKEL
+83 LYAKISLDSKEL
-95 GTEETLLAEWT
+95 GTEETLLAEWA
-106 DYSEFNHVPYS
+106 DYSEFNLVPYS
-117 NEMQAETYDFM
+117 NEMHAGTYDFM
-128 LTAISYGATMTQT
+128 LTAINYGATMTQT

-159 LAVSEAGEQTG
+159 LTASENGEQTG
-170 VIDLTIYYDKKRF
+170 AIDLTIYYSAYSAG
-183 IIPESFEKYIG
+183 ESFKKYVIYSSEKYP
-194 SSYEKYAEISIS
+194 EISLS

-214 KDSSTSKISTYTLFT
+214 KDSSTSSIET
-229 TTDDNGN
+229 TTDDKGN
-236 GYTISMDEAYLNTA
+236 VYGFYSTSACLKTA

-255 FHIVTITFTAIDET
+255 FHIITITCIATDGS

-285 KGSVF
+285 KGSVY
-290 PLSDYKNVS
+290 PLSGNEVT
-299 KDENV
+299 KDDNV

-324 FYTGSLLADAESL
+324 FYKGSLLADAEAL
-337 GFRGTGTKRFKEW
+337 GFTGTGTKRFKEW
-350 NTQKDGKGTS
+350 NTQKDGSGTS
-360 YSEGTSPELT
+360 YTEGTSPELT
-370 EDITLYAQWADFYK
+370 EDITLYAQWGDFYK
-384 ITYLINI
+384 VTYLINL
-391 DSNTQSYIQKVE
+391 DSNTQTYIQKVE
-403 GTPSLPAT
+403 GEHSLAT
-411 TTAFADFDSS
+411 KTTAFADFDSS
-421 NYTFCGWDTKA
+421 KYQFCGWDTKA
-432 DGSGTRYDEGAS
+432 DGSGTRYAEGAS

-449 DTILYAQWCGAKNSN
+449 DTILYAQWCGAKDSYD
-464 NYYMVENAKQWN
+464 YYVVENAKQWN
-476 ALMGAPFANTSDGII
+476 ALMGAPFANTSSGII
-491 SADVYIPYGKT
+491 SADVYIPSGKT

-534 LFDSLSADSEIKYL
+534 LFNSLSADSEIKYL
-548 TVKGLVCNTN
+548 TVKGLVCDTN
-558 NGSIVDIKV
+558 YGSIVDIRV
-567 NAPVCNTNNGTISE
+567 NAPVCNANYGTISE

-593 GIAKTNSSTGK
+593 GIAKINYSKGT
-604 ISSCY
+604 ISSCH

-622 GAICGRNVGTIEN
+622 GAICGRNMGTIED
-635 CIVSDCTIDGSTNNV
+635 CTVSNCTIDGSTNNV

-674 VTGSTSDQTYTGG
+674 VTGSTSNQTYTGG

-728 STGIT
+728 STDIT
-733 TTASNTID
+733 TTAQETVVD
-741 GISYKVTAKDE
+741 TG
-752 NDHQIGATI
+752 TI
-761 TLTRTSKISVTV
+761 TVDGSKYFDFTLERTSLATVSFTDTAANAAQLNAYLRLLTETGTVSKTLVSCSDIDNTTVTKKLYL
-773 NPDSSNPIYAGLSSS
+773 SKGSYSIYLSEGYITSNKGCSAKVL
-788 NSYTQGSSNNYID
+788 ID
-801 FGEIEKSTKATKTVY
+801 
-816 LAKGTYYIV
+816 
-825 LYNSKAAG
+825 
-833 FGDNYAKGLISYTV
+833 
-847 D
+847 

>member
-1 MKKMHLNKLIS
+1 MKKIHLNKLIS

-28 LDNIENENNGN
+28 LDNIENENNGK

-59 ENNSRTVMAAAND
+59 ENNSRTVMAAASD

-78 LKNIK
+78 LKDIK
-83 LYAKISSDSKEL
+83 LYAKLSSDFKEL
-95 GTEETLLAEWT
+95 GTEETLLAEWA
-106 DYSEFNHVPYS
+106 DYSEFNLVPYS
-117 NEMQAETYDFM
+117 NEMHAGTYDFM
-128 LTAISYGATMTQT
+128 LTAINYGATMTQT

-159 LAVSEAGEQTG
+159 LTASENGEQTG
-170 VIDLTIYYDKKRF
+170 AIDLTIYYSAYSAG
-183 IIPESFEKYIG
+183 ESFKKYVIYSSEKYP
-194 SSYEKYAEISIS
+194 EISLS

-214 KDSSTSKISTYTLFT
+214 KDSSTSSIEI

-236 GYTISMDEAYLNTA
+236 VYWFDSTYAYLKTV
-250 PVNAG
+250 PVKAG
-255 FHIVTITFTAIDET
+255 FHIITITCIATDGS

-285 KGSVF
+285 KGSVY
-290 PLSDYKNVS
+290 PLSGNEVT
-299 KDENV
+299 KDDNV

-316 TEETKTQT
+316 TEEIKTQS
-324 FYTGSLLADAESL
+324 FYKGSLLADAEAL
-337 GFRGTGTKRFKEW
+337 GFTGTGTKRFKEW
-350 NTQKDGKGTS
+350 NTQKDGSGTS
-360 YSEGTSPELT
+360 YTEGSSPKLT

-384 ITYLINI
+384 LTYLINI
-391 DSNTQSYIQKVE
+391 DSNTQTYIQKVE
-403 GTPSLPAT
+403 AEISLAT
-411 TTAFADFDSS
+411 SKTAFADFDSLK
-421 NYTFCGWDTKA
+421 YQFCGWDTKA
-432 DGSGTRYDEGAS
+432 DGSGTRYAEGAS

-534 LFDSLSADSEIKYL
+534 LFDSLSADSEINSL

-567 NAPVCNTNNGTISE
+567 NAPVCNTNNGTISN

-586 VKMTGYS
+586 ITMTGYS
-593 GIAKTNSSTGK
+593 GIARINSSNGT
-604 ISSCY
+604 ISSCT
-609 VSSCTITGSDSYA
+609 VSSCTITGSGDYA
-622 GAICGRNVGTIEN
+622 GAICGRNMGTIED
-635 CIVSDCTIDGSTNNV
+635 CTVSNCTIDGSTNNV
-650 SYTGGICGYNEG
+650 MYTGGICGYNEG

-674 VTGSTSDQTYTGG
+674 VTGSTSNQTYTGG

-728 STGIT
+728 STDIT
-733 TTASNTID
+733 TTAQETKIDTGTITVNGSKYFPFTLERTSIVTVSFTDTTANAAQINGYLQLLTDAGTVSKTLVSCSDIKSSTVTKKLYLSKGSYQVCLTEDYVGSNTGCSAKVLID
-741 GISYKVTAKDE
+741 
-752 NDHQIGATI
+752 
-761 TLTRTSKISVTV
+761 
-773 NPDSSNPIYAGLSSS
+773 
-788 NSYTQGSSNNYID
+788 
-801 FGEIEKSTKATKTVY
+801 
-816 LAKGTYYIV
+816 
-825 LYNSKAAG
+825 
-833 FGDNYAKGLISYTV
+833 
-847 D
+847 

>member
-12 ICFVFTALVFA
+12 ICFVFTALLFA

-59 ENNSRTVMAAAND
+59 ENNSRTIMAAASD

-83 LYAKISSDSKEL
+83 LYAKLSSDSKEL
-95 GTEETLLAEWT
+95 GTEETLLAEWA
-106 DYSEFNHVPYS
+106 DYSEFNLVPYS

-128 LTAISYGATMTQT
+128 LTAINYGATMTQT

-159 LAVSEAGEQTG
+159 LTASENGEQTG
-170 VIDLTIYYDKKRF
+170 AIDLTIYYSAYSAV
-183 IIPESFEKYIG
+183 ESFKKYVIYSSEKYP
-194 SSYEKYAEISIS
+194 EISLS

-214 KDSSTSKISTYTLFT
+214 KDSSTSSIET
-229 TTDDNGN
+229 TTDDKGN
-236 GYTISMDEAYLNTA
+236 VYGFYSTSACLKTA

-255 FHIVTITFTAIDET
+255 FHIITITCIATDGS

-285 KGSVF
+285 KGSVY
-290 PLSDYKNVS
+290 PLSGNEVT
-299 KDENV
+299 KDDNV

-316 TEETKTQT
+316 TEEIKTQS
-324 FYTGSLLADAESL
+324 FYKGSLLADAEAL
-337 GFRGTGTKRFKEW
+337 GFTGTGTKRFKEW
-350 NTQKDGKGTS
+350 NTQKDGSGTS
-360 YSEGTSPELT
+360 YTEGSSPKLT

-384 ITYLINI
+384 LTYLINI
-391 DSNTQSYIQKVE
+391 DSNTQTYIQKVE
-403 GTPSLPAT
+403 AEISLAT
-411 TTAFADFDSS
+411 SKTAFADFDSS
-421 NYTFCGWDTKA
+421 KYQFCGWDTKA
-432 DGSGTRYDEGAS
+432 DGSGTRYAEGKT

-449 DTILYAQWCGAKNSN
+449 DIILYAQWCGAKDSYD
-464 NYYMVENAKQWN
+464 YYVVENAKQWN

-491 SADVYIPYGKT
+491 SADVYIPSGKT

-515 FSGRIEGYFH
+515 FSGKIEGYFYL
-525 RPIEGFKGA
+525 PIEGFKGA
-534 LFDSLSADSEIKYL
+534 LFDSLSADSEIYNL
-548 TVKGLVCNTN
+548 TIKGLVCNTN
-558 NGSIVDIKV
+558 NGSIVDIRV

-609 VSSCTITGSDSYA
+609 VSSCTITGSGDYA
-622 GAICGRNVGTIEN
+622 GAICGRNMGTIED
-635 CIVSDCTIDGSTNNV
+635 CTVSNCTIDGSTNNV

-662 TISGSSTKVTGT
+662 TISGSSTKVSGT
-674 VTGSTSDQTYTGG
+674 VTGSTSNLTYTGG
-687 YCAYNKGTI
+687 YCAYNTGTI
-696 SDSGSVDITLSGS
+696 SDAGSVDITLSGS
-709 SEADSYYGY
+709 SEINSYYGY

-728 STGIT
+728 STDIT
-733 TTASNTID
+733 TTAQETMIDTGTIQVD
-741 GISYKVTAKDE
+741 VSEYF
-752 NDHQIGATI
+752 NF
-761 TLTRTSKISVTV
+761 TLERTSLATVSFTDTAANAAQLNAYLRLLTETGTVSKTLVSCSDIDNTTVTKKLYL
-773 NPDSSNPIYAGLSSS
+773 SKGSYSIYLSEGYITSNKGCSAKVL
-788 NSYTQGSSNNYID
+788 ID
-801 FGEIEKSTKATKTVY
+801 
-816 LAKGTYYIV
+816 
-825 LYNSKAAG
+825 
-833 FGDNYAKGLISYTV
+833 
-847 D
+847 